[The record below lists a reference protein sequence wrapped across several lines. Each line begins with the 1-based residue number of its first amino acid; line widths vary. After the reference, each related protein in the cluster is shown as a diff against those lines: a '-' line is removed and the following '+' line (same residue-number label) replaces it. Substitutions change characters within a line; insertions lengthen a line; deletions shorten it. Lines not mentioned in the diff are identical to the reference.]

1 MVDFLSTIWF
11 NMTNT
16 PNNFSMIRI
25 GKITAFFTLLCMA
38 LVSMAQQPQ
47 MPSIPTDPNVRI
59 GKLDNGLTYYI
70 RHNELPE
77 DRADFYIAQKVGS
90 ILEEENQ
97 RGLAHFL
104 EHMCFNGTTN
114 FPGKGIINWLESIG
128 VKFGENLNAYT
139 SIDETVYNIDNV
151 PVIRDGIVDSCLLI
165 LHDWANDLTLAE
177 KEIDNERG
185 VIHEEWRTG
194 QGAMMRMYEQALPK
208 AFEGSKYC
216 HRLPIGTIEVID
228 NFPYQAL
235 RDYYEKW
242 YRPDQQGIVVVGDI
256 DVDKVEAKI
265 KEIFSPIKMPANAAE
280 RVYEQVPDNKE
291 PIITIAKDKE
301 QPTTMIYIWHKH
313 PATPNEAKGNM
324 GYLVQN
330 YMFSMIES
338 MLNARLEELRQSA
351 NPPFI
356 AAAAEES
363 DFLLA
368 KTTKAFAGLAISKE
382 DGIPTAISTLVREIE
397 RARKFG
403 FTSSEYARAKADYL
417 RALES
422 AYNER
427 DKMKNDEYVQEYVN
441 HFLNNEPIPGIEAEY
456 AIMNQLVPNIPI
468 EAINSILPQL
478 LKDEN
483 IVINVFGP
491 DKEAM
496 VYPTEAEI
504 LKILQ
509 DTKAEEITAYEDN
522 VSDEP
527 LMKEVPK
534 AGKIVKTEE
543 GPFGSTALT
552 LSNGVRVVI
561 KNTDFKADEIRMTA
575 FSPGGNSVFG
585 TNEPLQVKMLNSVA
599 GLGGLGNFSN
609 VDLEKVLAGKK
620 VSISASIN
628 GLTERVSGSCS
639 PKDLET
645 LMQLV
650 YLTFT
655 APRMDDAAFESFKQ
669 RTKASFANQEANP
682 MTALTDTL
690 QKELYGNHPMAGRI
704 KSEMIDQ
711 IDYNRIMEMYKDRFK
726 EAGDFTF
733 LFVGNIKLEEAKPL
747 IETYLG
753 GLPTINRK
761 ENFKDIEMDIRKG
774 THKNVFKK
782 QMETPKATVIS
793 VISGHC
799 DFTPKNNL
807 LMSML
812 SQIMNMVYIETIREK
827 EGASYGVSAMG
838 QMNCYP
844 KPEANFQIY
853 FDTDPAKRE
862 KMEQI
867 VMSELQKVGQ
877 EGPNPEHLAKVK
889 EFMLKKHLEN
899 VKENGYWL
907 NLLNEYYFSN
917 IDMNT
922 NYEKLVNE
930 MTAEDVKNF
939 TKALL
944 DQGNIIEVTMTAKEA
959 K

>member
-1 MVDFLSTIWF
+1 
-11 NMTNT
+11 MT
-16 PNNFSMIRI
+16 
-25 GKITAFFTLLCMA
+25 GKLKRLFTTLLVLGSVVIA
-38 LVSMAQQPQ
+38 SAQQQPQ
-47 MPSIPTDPNVRI
+47 MPPIPTDPNVRI
-59 GKLDNGLTYYI
+59 GKLENGLTYYI

-114 FPGKGIINWLESIG
+114 FPGKGIINWLETIG
-128 VKFGENLNAYT
+128 VRFGENLNAYT
-139 SIDETVYNIDNV
+139 SIDETVYNINNV

-177 KEIDNERG
+177 AEIDNERG

-208 AFEGSKYC
+208 AFEGSKYG

-242 YRPDQQGIVVVGDI
+242 YRPDQQGIIVVGDI

-265 KEIFSPIKMPANAAE
+265 KELFSPIEMPANAAE

-291 PIITIAKDKE
+291 PIVTIAKDKE
-301 QPTTMIYIWHKH
+301 QPVTMIYLWHKH

-330 YMFSMIES
+330 YLFTMIES

-351 NPPFI
+351 EPPFI
-356 AAAAEES
+356 DAGS
-363 DFLLA
+363 GNNDFLLA
-368 KTTKAFAGLAISKE
+368 KTVEAFVGIAISKD
-382 DGIPTAISTLVREIE
+382 DGIPTALAAIAREIE

-403 FTSSEYARAKADYL
+403 FTASEYARAKADYL
-417 RALES
+417 RMLES

-427 DKMKNDEYVQEYVN
+427 DKMKNNQYVQEYVR
-441 HFLNNEPIPGIEAEY
+441 HFIDNEPIPGIEMEY
-456 AIMNQLVPNIPI
+456 TVMNQLAPNISI
-468 EAINSILPQL
+468 KAINSILPQL
-478 LKDEN
+478 IKDEN
-483 IVINVFGP
+483 IVINIFGP
-491 DKEAM
+491 DKEGM

-504 LKILQ
+504 LDILNK
-509 DTKAEEITAYEDN
+509 TKAEEITAYVDK

-527 LMKEVPK
+527 LMKETPK

-543 GPFGSTALT
+543 GPYGSTALT
-552 LSNGVRVVI
+552 LSNGVRVVL
-561 KNTDFKADEIRMTA
+561 KSTDFKADEIRMRA
-575 FSPGGNSVFG
+575 FSPGGTSVFG
-585 TNEPLQVKMLNSVA
+585 TKEAIQLKMLNSVA

-620 VSISASIN
+620 ATIGATIS
-628 GLTERVSGSCS
+628 GLSEGLNGSCS

-645 LMQLV
+645 LLQLV
-650 YLTFT
+650 YLSFT
-655 APRMDDAAFESFKQ
+655 APRMDDAAFQSFKQ
-669 RTKASFANQEANP
+669 RTKASLENQEADP

-690 QKELYGNHPMAGRI
+690 QKEMYGNHPLAGRV
-704 KSEMIDQ
+704 KAEMIDQ

-733 LFVGNIKLEEAKPL
+733 LFVGNINLEEAKPL

-761 ENFKDIEMDIRKG
+761 ENYQDVKMDIRKG
-774 THKNVFKK
+774 AHKNLFEK
-782 QMETPKATVIS
+782 QMETPKATVLNI
-793 VISGHC
+793 ISGNC
-799 DFTPKNNL
+799 EYNLKNDL
-807 LMSML
+807 LMTML
-812 SQIMNMVYIETIREK
+812 SQTMSMVYLETVREK
-827 EGASYGVSAMG
+827 EGASYGVSAFG
-838 QMNCYP
+838 QLSRGI
-844 KPEANFQIY
+844 KDEALFQIY

-867 VMSELQKVGQ
+867 VMSELQKVAQ
-877 EGPNPEHLAKVK
+877 EGPRPEHLAKVK
-889 EFMLKKHLEN
+889 EFLLKKHIEDA
-899 VKENGYWL
+899 KENSYWL
-907 NLLNEYYFSN
+907 GQLNNYYWYKT
-917 IDMNT
+917 DMNT
-922 NYEKLVNE
+922 DYEKLVNNL
-930 MTAEDVKNF
+930 TAEDVKNF

-944 DQGNIIEVTMTAKEA
+944 DQGNIIEITMTAKEA

>member
-1 MVDFLSTIWF
+1 MKSFIKRIFSALFILSC
-11 NMTNT
+11 
-16 PNNFSMIRI
+16 
-25 GKITAFFTLLCMA
+25 AVMA
-38 LVSMAQQPQ
+38 WAQQPQ
-47 MPSIPTDPNVRI
+47 MPPIPTDPNVRI
-59 GKLDNGLTYYI
+59 GKLENGLTYYI

-77 DRADFYIAQKVGS
+77 NRADFYIAQKVGS

-114 FPGKGIINWLESIG
+114 FPGKGIIDWLETIG

-139 SIDETVYNIDNV
+139 SVEETVYNIDNV

-177 KEIDNERG
+177 AEIDNERG
-185 VIHEEWRTG
+185 VIHEEWRTR
-194 QGAMMRMYEQALPK
+194 QGAMMRMYEQSLPK
-208 AFEGSKYC
+208 AMEGSKYG

-235 RDYYEKW
+235 RDYYEAW
-242 YRPDQQGIVVVGDI
+242 YRPDQQGIIVVGDV

-265 KEIFSPIKMPANAAE
+265 KELFSPIQMPANAPE
-280 RVYEQVPDNKE
+280 RKYEPVPDNKE

-301 QPTTMIYIWHKH
+301 QPSTMIYIWHKH
-313 PATPNEAKGNM
+313 PATPNEAKGNI

-330 YMFSMIES
+330 YLFSMIES

-356 AAAAEES
+356 AAAAEEA

-403 FTSSEYARAKADYL
+403 FTASEYSRAKADYL
-417 RALES
+417 RNLES

-427 DKMKNDEYVQEYVN
+427 ENKENEEYVQEYVDN
-441 HFLNNEPIPGIEAEY
+441 FLYNEPIPGIETEY
-456 AIMNQLVPNIPI
+456 AIMNQLAPSIPV

-478 LKDEN
+478 ITDEN
-483 IVINVFGP
+483 IVVNIFGP
-491 DKEAM
+491 DKEGM

-509 DTKAEEITAYEDN
+509 DTKAEEITAYVDK

-527 LMKEVPK
+527 LLKEAPK

-552 LSNGVRVVI
+552 LSNGVRVVV

-575 FSPGGNSVFG
+575 FSPGGTSMFD
-585 TNEPLQVKMLNSVA
+585 TKEAIQLRMLNSVA

-620 VSISASIN
+620 ASISTSVTI
-628 GLTERVSGSCS
+628 LTEKVNGYCS

-650 YLTFT
+650 YLSFT
-655 APRMDDAAFESFKQ
+655 APRMDDAAFESFKT
-669 RTKASFANQEANP
+669 RTKASMLNAETNP
-682 MTALTDTL
+682 MTAFSDTL
-690 QKELYGNHPMAGRI
+690 NLALYGNHPMANRI
-704 KSEMIDQ
+704 KADMIDQ

-733 LFVGNIKLEEAKPL
+733 LFVGNINLEEAKPL

-761 ENFKDIEMDIRKG
+761 ENFKDINLEIRKG
-774 THKNVFKK
+774 NYKKVFEK
-782 QMETPKATVIS
+782 QLETPKATVIS
-793 VISGHC
+793 VISGNC
-799 DFTPKNNL
+799 EYNLKNIL
-807 LMSML
+807 LMSIL
-812 SQIMNMVYIETIREK
+812 SQTMDMVYTETIREK
-827 EGASYGVSAMG
+827 EGATYGVSTAG
-838 QMNCYP
+838 QVSRYP
-844 KPEANFQIY
+844 KDEAVFQIN

-862 KMEQI
+862 KMEQL
-867 VMSELQKVGQ
+867 VMAELQKVAQ
-877 EGPNPEHLAKVK
+877 EGPRPEHLTKVK
-889 EFMLKKHLEN
+889 EFLLKKHLEN
-899 VKENGYWL
+899 MKENGYWL
-907 NLLNEYYFSN
+907 NQLNQYYWYN
-917 IDMNT
+917 IDMDS
-922 NYEKLVNE
+922 NYEKVVNE
-930 MTAEDVKNF
+930 ITVEDVKNF

-944 DQGNIIEVTMTAKEA
+944 DQGNIIEVTMTAEGTK
-959 K
+959 

>member
-1 MVDFLSTIWF
+1 MKSIK
-11 NMTNT
+11 
-16 PNNFSMIRI
+16 
-25 GKITAFFTLLCMA
+25 KIVASFALLCIA

-47 MPSIPTDPNVRI
+47 MPPIPTDPNVRI
-59 GKLDNGLTYYI
+59 GKLENGLTYYI

-77 DRADFYIAQKVGS
+77 NRADFYIAQKVGS
-90 ILEEENQ
+90 ILEEDNQ

-114 FPGKGIINWLESIG
+114 FPGKAMINWLETIG
-128 VKFGENLNAYT
+128 VRFGENLNAYT

-177 KEIDNERG
+177 AEIDNERG

-208 AFEGSKYC
+208 AFEGSKYG

-228 NFPYQAL
+228 NFPYKAL
-235 RDYYEKW
+235 RDYYEAW
-242 YRPDQQGIVVVGDI
+242 YRPDQQGIVVVGDV

-265 KEIFSPIKMPANAAE
+265 KEIFSPIKMLANAPE
-280 RVYEQVPDNKE
+280 RKYESVPDNKE
-291 PIITIAKDKE
+291 PIVTIAKDKE
-301 QPTTMIYIWHKH
+301 QPSTMIYIWHKH
-313 PATPNEAKGNM
+313 PATPNEAKGNI

-330 YMFSMIES
+330 YMFYMIGS
-338 MLNARLEELRQSA
+338 MLNARLEELRQNA
-351 NPPFI
+351 EPPFI
-356 AAAAEES
+356 DAGS
-363 DFLLA
+363 GTSNFLLA
-368 KTTKAFAGLAISKE
+368 KTTKAFAGIAYSKE
-382 DGIPTAISTLVREIE
+382 DGIPTALASLVREIE

-427 DKMKNDEYVQEYVN
+427 DKMKNNEYVQEYVR
-441 HFLNNEPIPGIEAEY
+441 HFIDNEPIPGIENEY
-456 AIMNQLVPNIPI
+456 AIMNQLAPNIPV
-468 EAINSILPQL
+468 EAINQILPQL
-478 LKDEN
+478 ISDEN
-483 IVINVFGP
+483 IVINIFGP
-491 DKEAM
+491 DKESM
-496 VYPTEAEI
+496 IYPTEAEI
-504 LKILQ
+504 LKILK
-509 DTKAEEITAYEDN
+509 DTKAEEINAYVDK

-527 LMKEVPK
+527 LMKETPK

-552 LSNGVRVVI
+552 LSNGVRVVV
-561 KNTDFKADEIRMTA
+561 KNTNFKVDEIRMAA
-575 FSPGGNSVFG
+575 FSPGGTSLFG
-585 TNEPLQVKMLNSVA
+585 TNEVLQVQMLNSVA

-620 VSISASIN
+620 VGISASVN
-628 GLTERVSGSCS
+628 GLTERLNGHCS

-650 YLTFT
+650 YLSFT
-655 APRMDDAAFESFKQ
+655 APRMDETAFESFKQ
-669 RTKASFANQEANP
+669 RMKASLVNQEANP
-682 MTALTDTL
+682 MTAFSDTL
-690 QKELYGNHPMAGRI
+690 QKEMYGNHPMAVRV

-733 LFVGNIKLEEAKPL
+733 LFVGNINLEEAKPL

-761 ENFKDIEMDIRKG
+761 ENFKDIEMNIQKG
-774 THKNVFKK
+774 VHKNVFEK
-782 QMETPKATVIS
+782 QLEVPKATVIS
-793 VISGHC
+793 IISGEC
-799 DFTPKNNL
+799 ELSPKNSL
-807 LMSML
+807 LMTML
-812 SQIMNMVYIETIREK
+812 SQTMDMVYIETIREK
-827 EGASYGVSAMG
+827 EGASYGVSTAG
-838 QMNCYP
+838 QMNMYP
-844 KPEANFQIY
+844 KSEAIFQIY

-867 VMSELQKVGQ
+867 VMSELQKVAQ
-877 EGPNPEHLAKVK
+877 EGPSPEHLAKVK
-889 EFMLKKHLEN
+889 EFLLKKHLEN

-907 NLLNEYYFSN
+907 NQLNEYYFCN
-917 IDMNT
+917 IDFNT

-930 MTAEDVKNF
+930 ITVEDVKNF

>member
-1 MVDFLSTIWF
+1 MKS
-11 NMTNT
+11 
-16 PNNFSMIRI
+16 
-25 GKITAFFTLLCMA
+25 ITKRLFTA
-38 LVSMAQQPQ
+38 LIVVGSAVVALAQQPQ
-47 MPSIPTDPNVRI
+47 MPPIPTDPNVRI
-59 GKLDNGLTYYI
+59 GKLENGLTYYI

-114 FPGKGIINWLESIG
+114 FPGKGIINWLETIG
-128 VKFGENLNAYT
+128 VKFGQNLNAYT
-139 SIDETVYNIDNV
+139 SIDETVYNINNV

-165 LHDWANDLTLAE
+165 LHDWANDLTLDP

-208 AFEGSKYC
+208 AFEGSKYG

-235 RDYYEKW
+235 RDYYEAW

-265 KEIFSPIKMPANAAE
+265 KEIFSPIEMPANAPE
-280 RVYEQVPDNKE
+280 RKYEPVPDNKE

-301 QPTTMIYIWHKH
+301 QPSTMIYIWHKH

-330 YMFSMIES
+330 YMFSMIEK
-338 MLNARLEELRQSA
+338 MLNARLEELRQNA
-351 NPPFI
+351 NPPYI
-356 AAAAEES
+356 MAVTEDA

-368 KTTKAFAGLAISKE
+368 KTVQAFAGIAISKE
-382 DGIPTAISTLVREIE
+382 DGIPTAISALVREIE

-403 FTSSEYARAKADYL
+403 FTASEYARAKADYL

-427 DKMKNDEYVQEYVN
+427 EKMKNNQYVQEYVR
-441 HFLNNEPIPGIEAEY
+441 HFIDNEPIPGIETEY
-456 AIMNQLVPNIPI
+456 ALMNQLAPNIPV

-478 LKDEN
+478 ITDQN
-483 IVINVFGP
+483 IVINIFGP
-491 DKEAM
+491 DKEGM
-496 VYPTEAEI
+496 VYPTEEEI
-504 LKILQ
+504 LKVLK
-509 DTKAEEITAYEDN
+509 DTKAEEITAYVDK

-527 LMKEVPK
+527 LMKEAPK

-552 LSNGVRVVI
+552 LSNGVRVVV
-561 KNTDFKADEIRMTA
+561 KNTDFKADEIRMRA
-575 FSPGGNSVFG
+575 FSPGGTSVFG
-585 TNEPLQVKMLNSVA
+585 TKEALQLKMLNSVA

-620 VSISASIN
+620 ASVSASVSSLSE
-628 GLTERVSGSCS
+628 GLNGSCS

-650 YLTFT
+650 YLSFT

-669 RTKASFANQEANP
+669 RTKASLANQEANP
-682 MTALTDTL
+682 MTALNDTL
-690 QKELYGNHPMAGRI
+690 TKEMYDNHPMAGRI
-704 KSEMIDQ
+704 KSEMIDR
-711 IDYNRIMEMYKDRFK
+711 IDYNRIMEMYKNRFQ

-733 LFVGNIKLEEAKPL
+733 LFVGNINLEEAKPL

-761 ENFKDIEMDIRKG
+761 ENFEDIGMDIQEGAR
-774 THKNVFKK
+774 KNVFEKK
-782 QMETPKATVIS
+782 METPKATVLNI
-793 VISGHC
+793 ISGDC
-799 DFTPKNNL
+799 EYNLKNDL
-807 LMSML
+807 LMTML
-812 SQIMNMVYIETIREK
+812 SQTMSMVYLETVREK
-827 EGASYGVSAMG
+827 EGASYGVSAFG
-838 QMNCYP
+838 QLSRYP
-844 KPEANFQIY
+844 EDEAIFQIY

-867 VMSELQKVGQ
+867 VMTELQKVAQ
-877 EGPNPEHLAKVK
+877 DGPRPEHLAKVK
-889 EFMLKKHLEN
+889 EYLLKKHTEN
-899 VKENGYWL
+899 AKENGYWL
-907 NLLNEYYFSN
+907 GQLFESYWYNT
-917 IDMNT
+917 DMNT
-922 NYEKLVNE
+922 DYEKLVNE
-930 MTAEDVKNF
+930 LTVEDVKNF

-944 DQGNIIEVTMTAKEA
+944 DQGNIIEVTMTAEGTK
-959 K
+959 

>member
-1 MVDFLSTIWF
+1 MKSFAKIL
-11 NMTNT
+11 
-16 PNNFSMIRI
+16 FSALILI
-25 GKITAFFTLLCMA
+25 SCAVMA
-38 LVSMAQQPQ
+38 SAQQQ
-47 MPSIPTDPNVRI
+47 MPPIPIDPNVRI

-77 DRADFYIAQKVGS
+77 KRADFYIAQKVGS
-90 ILEEENQ
+90 ILEEDNQ

-114 FPGKGIINWLESIG
+114 FPGKGIINWLETIG
-128 VKFGENLNAYT
+128 VRFGENLNAYT
-139 SIDETVYNIDNV
+139 SIEETVYNIDNV

-177 KEIDNERG
+177 AEIDNERG

-208 AFEGSKYC
+208 TMEGSKYG

-235 RDYYEKW
+235 RDYYEAW
-242 YRPDQQGIVVVGDI
+242 YRPDQQGIIVVGDI

-265 KEIFSPIKMPANAAE
+265 KELFSPIQMPANAPE
-280 RVYEQVPDNKE
+280 RKYEPVPDNKE
-291 PIITIAKDKE
+291 PIVTIAKDKE
-301 QPTTMIYIWHKH
+301 QPSTMIYLWHKH
-313 PATPNEAKGNM
+313 PATPNEAKGNI

-330 YMFSMIES
+330 YLFSMISS
-338 MLNARLEELRQSA
+338 MMHARLEELRQGA

-356 AAAAEES
+356 YAASGDS
-363 DFLLA
+363 DFLMA
-368 KTTKAFAGLAISKE
+368 KTTEAFVGMAMSKD
-382 DGIPTAISTLVREIE
+382 DGIPTALSALVREIE

-403 FTSSEYARAKADYL
+403 FTASEYARAKADYL
-417 RALES
+417 RELES

-427 DKMKNDEYVQEYVN
+427 DKMKNDEYVEEYVR
-441 HFLNNEPIPGIEAEY
+441 HFIDNEPIPGIETEY
-456 AIMNQLVPNIPI
+456 AIMNQLVPNIPV

-478 LKDEN
+478 IKDEN
-483 IVINVFGP
+483 IVINIFGP
-491 DKEAM
+491 DKEGM

-504 LKILQ
+504 LDVLKK
-509 DTKAEEITAYEDN
+509 TKAEEITAYEDK

-527 LMKEVPK
+527 LLKETPK

-552 LSNGVRVVI
+552 LSNGVRVVV
-561 KNTDFKADEIRMTA
+561 KNTDFKADDIRMRA
-575 FSPGGNSVFG
+575 YSPGGTSIFG
-585 TNEPLQVKMLNSVA
+585 TNEFIQIKMLNSVA
-599 GLGGLGNFSN
+599 SLGGLGNFSN

-620 VSISASIN
+620 ASVNAIV
-628 GLTERVSGSCS
+628 GSQTEILSGYCS

-650 YLTFT
+650 YLSFT

-669 RTKASFANQEANP
+669 RTKASLANQEANP

-690 QKELYGNHPMAGRI
+690 QKEMYGNHPMAKRF
-704 KSEMIDQ
+704 KAEMVDQ

-733 LFVGNIKLEEAKPL
+733 LFVGNINMEEAKPL

-761 ENFKDIEMDIRKG
+761 ENFKDIQMDIRKG
-774 THKNVFKK
+774 THKNVFEK
-782 QMETPKATVIS
+782 QMETPKAS
-793 VISGHC
+793 VISIISGNC
-799 DFTPKNNL
+799 EYNLKNDL
-807 LMSML
+807 LMTML
-812 SQIMNMVYIETIREK
+812 SQTMDMVYIETIREK
-827 EGASYGVSAMG
+827 EGATYGVSTTGMISR
-838 QMNCYP
+838 YP
-844 KPEANFQIY
+844 KDEAVFQIY

-862 KMEQI
+862 KMEQL
-867 VMSELQKVGQ
+867 VMAELQKVAQ
-877 EGPNPEHLAKVK
+877 EGPRPEHLAKVK
-889 EFMLKKHLEN
+889 EFLLKKHLEN

-907 NLLNEYYFSN
+907 NKLNEYYWYNTDMDSN
-917 IDMNT
+917 YD
-922 NYEKLVNE
+922 KLLNE
-930 MTAEDVKNF
+930 ITVEDVKNF

>member
-1 MVDFLSTIWF
+1 M
-11 NMTNT
+11 
-16 PNNFSMIRI
+16 I
-25 GKITAFFTLLCMA
+25 GKLKKMFTLL
-38 LVSMAQQPQ
+38 LVMGSAVIASAQQQPQ
-47 MPSIPTDPNVRI
+47 MPPIPTDPNVRI
-59 GKLDNGLTYYI
+59 GKLENGLTYYI

-114 FPGKGIINWLESIG
+114 FPGKGIINWLETIG
-128 VKFGENLNAYT
+128 VRFGENLNAYT
-139 SIDETVYNIDNV
+139 SIDETVYNINNV

-165 LHDWANDLTLAE
+165 LHDWANDLTLDP

-208 AFEGSKYC
+208 AFEGSKYG

-235 RDYYEKW
+235 RDYYETW
-242 YRPDQQGIVVVGDI
+242 YRPDQQGVIVVGDI

-265 KEIFSPIKMPANAAE
+265 KEIFSPIKMPANAPE
-280 RVYEQVPDNKE
+280 RKYEQVPDNKE

-301 QPTTMIYIWHKH
+301 QPSTMIYIWHKH
-313 PATPNEAKGNM
+313 PATPNEAKGNI

-330 YMFSMIES
+330 YMFSMISS
-338 MLNARLEELRQSA
+338 MMHARLEELRQSA
-351 NPPFI
+351 NPPYI
-356 AAAAEES
+356 QAASGDS

-368 KTTKAFAGLAISKE
+368 KTTEAFVGMAVSKD
-382 DGIPTAISTLVREIE
+382 DGIPTALSTLVREIE

-403 FTSSEYARAKADYL
+403 FTASEYARAKADYL
-417 RALES
+417 LMLES
-422 AYNER
+422 AYKER
-427 DKMKNDEYVQEYVN
+427 DKMKNNQYVQEYVR
-441 HFLNNEPIPGIEAEY
+441 HFIDNEPIPGIEMEY
-456 AIMNQLVPNIPI
+456 TIMNQLAPNIPV

-478 LKDEN
+478 IKDEN
-483 IVINVFGP
+483 IVINIFGP
-491 DKEAM
+491 DKEGM

-504 LKILQ
+504 LDILNK
-509 DTKAEEITAYEDN
+509 TKAEEITAYVDK

-527 LMKEVPK
+527 LMKEAPK

-552 LSNGVRVVI
+552 LSNGVRVVV
-561 KNTDFKADEIRMTA
+561 KNTDFKADEIRMRA
-575 FSPGGNSVFG
+575 FSPGGTSVFG
-585 TNEPLQVKMLNSVA
+585 TKEALQIKMLNSVA

-620 VSISASIN
+620 ASVNASVSDLSE
-628 GLTERVSGSCS
+628 GLNGSCS

-645 LMQLV
+645 MLQLV
-650 YLTFT
+650 YLSFT
-655 APRMDDAAFESFKQ
+655 APRMDNDAFESFKQ
-669 RTKASFANQEANP
+669 RTKAALANQEADP
-682 MTALTDTL
+682 SMALTDTL
-690 QKELYGNHPMAGRI
+690 QREMYGNHPMAGRV
-704 KSEMIDQ
+704 KADMIDQ
-711 IDYNRIMEMYKDRFK
+711 TDYNRIMEMYKDRFK

-733 LFVGNIKLEEAKPL
+733 LFVGNINLEEAKPL

-761 ENFKDIEMDIRKG
+761 ENYQDIKLDIQKG
-774 THKNVFKK
+774 TRKNLFEK

-793 VISGHC
+793 IISGDC
-799 DFTPKNNL
+799 EYNLKNNL
-807 LMSML
+807 LMTML
-812 SQIMNMVYIETIREK
+812 SQTMSMVYLETVREK
-827 EGASYGVSAMG
+827 EGASYGVSAYG
-838 QMNCYP
+838 QLSRGT
-844 KPEANFQIY
+844 KDEAFFQIY

-867 VMSELQKVGQ
+867 VMTELQKVAN
-877 EGPNPEHLAKVK
+877 EGPRPEHLAKVK
-889 EFMLKKHLEN
+889 EFLLKKHIEN
-899 VKENGYWL
+899 TKENGYWL
-907 NLLNEYYFSN
+907 GQLNNYYWYN
-917 IDMNT
+917 TDMNT
-922 NYEKLVNE
+922 DYEKLVNE
-930 MTAEDVKNF
+930 LTVEDVKKF

-944 DQGNIIEVTMTAKEA
+944 NQGNIIEVTMTAKEA

>member
-1 MVDFLSTIWF
+1 
-11 NMTNT
+11 MTGMLKRL
-16 PNNFSMIRI
+16 F
-25 GKITAFFTLLCMA
+25 TALLLLGSAVMA
-38 LVSMAQQPQ
+38 SAQQQPQ
-47 MPSIPTDPNVRI
+47 MPPIPTDPNVRI
-59 GKLDNGLTYYI
+59 GKLENGLTYYI

-77 DRADFYIAQKVGS
+77 NRADFYIAQKVGS

-114 FPGKGIINWLESIG
+114 FPGKGIINWLETIG
-128 VKFGENLNAYT
+128 VRFGENLNAYT
-139 SIDETVYNIDNV
+139 SIDETVYNINNV
-151 PVIRDGIVDSCLLI
+151 PVMRDGIVDSCLLI
-165 LHDWANDLTLAE
+165 LHDWANDLTLDP

-208 AFEGSKYC
+208 AFEGSKYG

-256 DVDKVEAKI
+256 DVNKVEAKI
-265 KEIFSPIKMPANAAE
+265 KEIFSPIEMPANPAE
-280 RVYEQVPDNKE
+280 RVYEAVPDNKE

-301 QPTTMIYIWHKH
+301 QPSTMIYIWHKH

-330 YMFSMIES
+330 YLFTMIES

-351 NPPFI
+351 EPPFI
-356 AAAAEES
+356 DAGS
-363 DFLLA
+363 GNNDFLLA
-368 KTTKAFAGLAISKE
+368 KTVEAFVGIAISKD
-382 DGIPTAISTLVREIE
+382 DGIPTALAAIVREIE

-403 FTSSEYARAKADYL
+403 FTASEYARAKADYL
-417 RALES
+417 RMLES

-427 DKMKNDEYVQEYVN
+427 DKMKNNQYVQEYVR
-441 HFLNNEPIPGIEAEY
+441 HFIDNEPIPGIEMEY
-456 AIMNQLVPNIPI
+456 TIMNQLAPNIPV

-478 LKDEN
+478 ITDEN
-483 IVINVFGP
+483 IVINIFGP
-491 DKEAM
+491 DKEGM

-504 LKILQ
+504 LDILNK
-509 DTKAEEITAYEDN
+509 TKAEEITAYVDK

-527 LMKEVPK
+527 LMKEAPK

-552 LSNGVRVVI
+552 LSNGVRVVL
-561 KNTDFKADEIRMTA
+561 KTTDFKADEIRMRA
-575 FSPGGNSVFG
+575 FSPGGTSVFG
-585 TNEPLQVKMLNSVA
+585 TKEALQLKMLNSVA

-620 VSISASIN
+620 ATIGATVS
-628 GLTERVSGSCS
+628 GLSEGLNGSCS

-645 LMQLV
+645 LLQLV
-650 YLTFT
+650 YLSFT
-655 APRMDDAAFESFKQ
+655 APRMDDAAFQSFKQ
-669 RTKASFANQEANP
+669 RTKASLENQEANP

-690 QKELYGNHPMAGRI
+690 QMEMYGDHPMAGRI
-704 KSEMIDQ
+704 KAEMIDQ

-733 LFVGNIKLEEAKPL
+733 LFVGNINLEEAKPL

-761 ENFKDIEMDIRKG
+761 ENYQDIKMDIRKG
-774 THKNVFKK
+774 AHKNLFAK
-782 QMETPKATVIS
+782 QMETPKATVLNI
-793 VISGHC
+793 ISGYC
-799 DFTPKNNL
+799 EYNLKNDL
-807 LMSML
+807 LMTML
-812 SQIMNMVYIETIREK
+812 SQTMTMVYLETVREK
-827 EGASYGVSAMG
+827 EGASYGVSVYG
-838 QMNCYP
+838 QLSRGV
-844 KPEANFQIY
+844 KDEAIFQIY

-862 KMEQI
+862 KMEEI
-867 VMSELQKVGQ
+867 VMSELQKVAQ
-877 EGPNPEHLAKVK
+877 EGPRPEHLAKVK
-889 EFMLKKHLEN
+889 EFLLKKHIEN
-899 VKENGYWL
+899 AKENGYWL
-907 NLLNEYYFSN
+907 GQLNSYYWHN
-917 IDMNT
+917 TDMNT
-922 NYEKLVNE
+922 DYEKLVNE
-930 MTAEDVKNF
+930 LGVEDVKNF

-944 DQGNIIEVTMTAKEA
+944 DQGNIIEITMTAK
-959 K
+959 

>member
-1 MVDFLSTIWF
+1 MRKL
-11 NMTNT
+11 
-16 PNNFSMIRI
+16 RI
-25 GKITAFFTLLCMA
+25 IAASFALLCTA

-47 MPSIPTDPNVRI
+47 MPPIPTDPNVRI
-59 GKLDNGLTYYI
+59 GKLENGLTYYI

-77 DRADFYIAQKVGS
+77 NRADFYIAQKVGS

-128 VKFGENLNAYT
+128 VKFGQNLNAYT
-139 SIDETVYNIDNV
+139 SIDETVYNINNV

-177 KEIDNERG
+177 AEIDNERG

-194 QGAMMRMYEQALPK
+194 QGAMMRMYEQALPI
-208 AFEGSKYC
+208 AFKGSKYG

-235 RDYYEKW
+235 RDYYEAW

-265 KEIFSPIKMPANAAE
+265 KEMFSPIEMPANAPE
-280 RVYEQVPDNKE
+280 RKYEVVPDNKE

-301 QPTTMIYIWHKH
+301 QPATMIYLWHKH
-313 PATPNEAKGNM
+313 PATPNEAKGNI
-324 GYLVQN
+324 GYMVQG
-330 YMFSMIES
+330 YMFHMISSM
-338 MLNARLEELRQSA
+338 MHARLEELRQGA

-356 AAAAEES
+356 QAAS
-363 DFLLA
+363 GNNNFLLA
-368 KTTKAFAGLAISKE
+368 KTTEAFVGMAMSKD
-382 DGIPTAISTLVREIE
+382 DGIPTALSALVREIE

-403 FTSSEYARAKADYL
+403 FTASEYSRAKADYL
-417 RALES
+417 RSLES

-427 DKMKNDEYVQEYVN
+427 DKMKNNQYVQEYVR
-441 HFLNNEPIPGIEAEY
+441 HFIDNEPIPGIETEY
-456 AIMNQLVPNIPI
+456 ALMNQLAPNIPV

-478 LKDEN
+478 IKDEN
-483 IVINVFGP
+483 IVVNIFGP
-491 DKEAM
+491 DKEGM

-504 LKILQ
+504 LDILKK
-509 DTKAEEITAYEDN
+509 TKAEEITAYVDK

-527 LMKEVPK
+527 LMKETPK
-534 AGKIVKTEE
+534 AGKIVKTEA

-575 FSPGGNSVFG
+575 FSPGGTSMFD
-585 TNEPLQVKMLNSVA
+585 TKEAIQLRMLNSVA

-620 VSISASIN
+620 VGISTSVS
-628 GLTERVSGSCS
+628 GLTERVNGNCS
-639 PKDLET
+639 PKDFET

-650 YLTFT
+650 YLSFT
-655 APRMDDAAFESFKQ
+655 APRMDNDAFESFKQ
-669 RTKASFANQEANP
+669 RTKASLANQEADP
-682 MTALTDTL
+682 STALSDTL
-690 QKELYGNHPMAGRI
+690 NHEMYGNHPMAMRF
-704 KSEMIDQ
+704 KTEMVDQ
-711 IDYNRIMEMYKDRFK
+711 IDYNRIMEMYMDRFK

-733 LFVGNIKLEEAKPL
+733 LFVGNINLDEVKPF

-761 ENFKDIEMDIRKG
+761 ENFKDIKMDIRKG
-774 THKNVFKK
+774 AHKNVFEKEMK
-782 QMETPKATVIS
+782 TPKATVINI
-793 VISGHC
+793 ISGQC
-799 DFTPKNNL
+799 KFNPKNYL

-812 SQIMNMVYIETIREK
+812 SQTMNMVYLETIREK
-827 EGASYGVSAMG
+827 EGASYGVSAFG

-844 KPEANFQIY
+844 KEEAIFQIY

-867 VMSELQKVGQ
+867 VMAEIQKVAK
-877 EGPNPEHLAKVK
+877 EGPKPEHLAKVK
-889 EFMLKKHLEN
+889 EFMLKQYSEQI
-899 VKENGYWL
+899 KENGYWL
-907 NLLNEYYFSN
+907 NRLLDYYFN
-917 IDMNT
+917 KVDMNT
-922 NYEKLVNE
+922 GYEKLVNE
-930 MTAEDVKNF
+930 ITVKDVKNF

>member
-1 MVDFLSTIWF
+1 
-11 NMTNT
+11 MT
-16 PNNFSMIRI
+16 
-25 GKITAFFTLLCMA
+25 GKLKRLFTTLLVLGSVVIA
-38 LVSMAQQPQ
+38 SAQQQPQ
-47 MPSIPTDPNVRI
+47 MPPIPTDPNVRI
-59 GKLDNGLTYYI
+59 GKLENGLTYYI

-77 DRADFYIAQKVGS
+77 ERADFYIAQKVGS

-114 FPGKGIINWLESIG
+114 FPGKGIINWLETIG
-128 VKFGENLNAYT
+128 VRFGENLNAYT
-139 SIDETVYNIDNV
+139 SIDETVYNINNV

-177 KEIDNERG
+177 AEIDNERG

-208 AFEGSKYC
+208 AFEGSKYG

-235 RDYYEKW
+235 RDYYETW

-265 KEIFSPIKMPANAAE
+265 KELFSPIQMPANAPE
-280 RVYEQVPDNKE
+280 RKYEQVPDNKE

-301 QPTTMIYIWHKH
+301 QPSTIIYIWHKH
-313 PATPNEAKGNM
+313 PATPNEAKGNI

-330 YMFSMIES
+330 YMFSMISS
-338 MLNARLEELRQSA
+338 MMHARLEELRQSA

-356 AAAAEES
+356 QAASGDS

-368 KTTKAFAGLAISKE
+368 KTTEAFVGMAVSKD
-382 DGIPTAISTLVREIE
+382 DGIPTALSTLVREIE

-403 FTSSEYARAKADYL
+403 FTASEYARAKADYL
-417 RALES
+417 LMLES
-422 AYNER
+422 AYKER
-427 DKMKNDEYVQEYVN
+427 DKMKNNQYVQEYIR
-441 HFLNNEPIPGIEAEY
+441 HFIDNEPIPGIETEY
-456 AIMNQLVPNIPI
+456 ALMNQLAPNIPV

-478 LKDEN
+478 IKDEN
-483 IVINVFGP
+483 IVINIFGP
-491 DKEAM
+491 DKEGM

-504 LKILQ
+504 LDILNK
-509 DTKAEEITAYEDN
+509 TKAEEITAYVDK

-527 LMKEVPK
+527 LMKEAPK

-552 LSNGVRVVI
+552 LSNGVRVVL
-561 KNTDFKADEIRMTA
+561 KTTDFKADEIRMRA
-575 FSPGGNSVFG
+575 FSPGGTSVFG
-585 TNEPLQVKMLNSVA
+585 TKEALQLKMLNSVA

-620 VSISASIN
+620 ATIGATVS
-628 GLTERVSGSCS
+628 GLSEGLNGSCS

-645 LMQLV
+645 LLQLA
-650 YLTFT
+650 YLSFT
-655 APRMDDAAFESFKQ
+655 APRMDEEAFESFKQ
-669 RTKASFANQEANP
+669 RTKASLANQEANP

-690 QKELYGNHPMAGRI
+690 QMEMYGDHPLAGRV
-704 KSEMIDQ
+704 KAEMIDQ
-711 IDYNRIMEMYKDRFK
+711 LDYNRIMEMYKDRFK

-733 LFVGNIKLEEAKPL
+733 LFVGNINLEEAKPL

-761 ENFKDIEMDIRKG
+761 ENYQDIQLNIRKG
-774 THKNVFKK
+774 THKNLFEK
-782 QMETPKATVIS
+782 QMETPKATVLNI
-793 VISGHC
+793 ISGNC
-799 DFTPKNNL
+799 EYNLKNDL
-807 LMSML
+807 LMTML
-812 SQIMNMVYIETIREK
+812 SQTMSMVYLETVREK
-827 EGASYGVSAMG
+827 EGASYGVSAFG
-838 QMNCYP
+838 QLSRGI
-844 KPEANFQIY
+844 KDEALFQIY

-867 VMSELQKVGQ
+867 VMSELQKVAQ
-877 EGPNPEHLAKVK
+877 EGPRPEHLAKVK
-889 EFMLKKHLEN
+889 EFLLKKHIEDA
-899 VKENGYWL
+899 KENSYWL
-907 NLLNEYYFSN
+907 GQLNNYYWYKT
-917 IDMNT
+917 DMNT
-922 NYEKLVNE
+922 DYEKLVNNL
-930 MTAEDVKNF
+930 TAEDVKNF

-944 DQGNIIEVTMTAKEA
+944 DQGNIIEITMTAKEA

>member
-1 MVDFLSTIWF
+1 
-11 NMTNT
+11 MTGI
-16 PNNFSMIRI
+16 FKRLF
-25 GKITAFFTLLCMA
+25 TALLILGSAVMA
-38 LVSMAQQPQ
+38 SAQQQPQ
-47 MPSIPTDPNVRI
+47 MPPIPTDPNVRI
-59 GKLDNGLTYYI
+59 GKLENGLTYYI

-114 FPGKGIINWLESIG
+114 FPGKGIINWLETIG
-128 VKFGENLNAYT
+128 VRFGENLNAYT
-139 SIDETVYNIDNV
+139 SIDETVYNINNV

-165 LHDWANDLTLAE
+165 LHDWANDLTLDP

-208 AFEGSKYC
+208 AFEGSKYG

-235 RDYYEKW
+235 RDYYEAW

-265 KEIFSPIKMPANAAE
+265 KEIFSPIEMPANAPE

-301 QPTTMIYIWHKH
+301 QPSTMIYIWHKH
-313 PATPNEAKGNM
+313 PATPNEAKGQM

-330 YMFSMIES
+330 YLFSMIES
-338 MLNARLEELRQSA
+338 MLNARLEELRQGA

-356 AAAAEES
+356 QAASGDS

-368 KTTKAFAGLAISKE
+368 KTTEAFVGMAISKD
-382 DGIPTAISTLVREIE
+382 DGIPTALAALVREIE
-397 RARKFG
+397 RARKHG
-403 FTSSEYARAKADYL
+403 FTASEYARAKAEYL
-417 RALES
+417 RMLES

-427 DKMKNDEYVQEYVN
+427 DKMKNNQYVQEYVR
-441 HFLNNEPIPGIEAEY
+441 HFIDNEPIPGIEMEY
-456 AIMNQLVPNIPI
+456 TIMNQLAPNIPV

-478 LKDEN
+478 IKDEN
-483 IVINVFGP
+483 IVINIFGP
-491 DKEAM
+491 DKEGM

-504 LKILQ
+504 LDILNK
-509 DTKAEEITAYEDN
+509 TKAEEITAYVDK

-527 LMKEVPK
+527 LMKEAPK

-552 LSNGVRVVI
+552 LSNGVRVVV
-561 KNTDFKADEIRMTA
+561 KTTDFKADEIRMRA
-575 FSPGGNSVFG
+575 FSPGGTSVFG
-585 TNEPLQVKMLNSVA
+585 TKEALQLKMLNSVA

-620 VSISASIN
+620 ATIGATVS
-628 GLTERVSGSCS
+628 GLSEGLNGSCS

-650 YLTFT
+650 YLSFT

-669 RTKASFANQEANP
+669 RTKASLANQEANP

-690 QKELYGNHPMAGRI
+690 QKEMYGNHPLAGRI
-704 KSEMIDQ
+704 KAEMIDQ
-711 IDYNRIMEMYKDRFK
+711 LDYNRIMEMYKDRFK

-733 LFVGNIKLEEAKPL
+733 LFVGNINLEEAKPL

-761 ENFKDIEMDIRKG
+761 ENYQDIQMDIQKG
-774 THKNVFKK
+774 AHKNLFAK
-782 QMETPKATVIS
+782 QMETPKATVLNI
-793 VISGHC
+793 ISGDC
-799 DFTPKNNL
+799 EYNLKNEL
-807 LMSML
+807 LMTML
-812 SQIMNMVYIETIREK
+812 SQTMSMVYLETVREK
-827 EGASYGVSAMG
+827 EGASYGVSAYG
-838 QMNCYP
+838 QLSRGI
-844 KPEANFQIY
+844 KDEALFQIY

-867 VMSELQKVGQ
+867 VMTELQKVAQ
-877 EGPNPEHLAKVK
+877 EGPRPEHLAKVK
-889 EFMLKKHLEN
+889 EFLLKKHIEN
-899 VKENGYWL
+899 AKENGYWL
-907 NLLNEYYFSN
+907 GQLNNYYWYN
-917 IDMNT
+917 TDMNT
-922 NYEKLVNE
+922 DYEKLVNE
-930 MTAEDVKNF
+930 LTVEDVKNF

>member
-1 MVDFLSTIWF
+1 
-11 NMTNT
+11 MTN
-16 PNNFSMIRI
+16 FMKRL
-25 GKITAFFTLLCMA
+25 FTTF
-38 LVSMAQQPQ
+38 LVVGSVVLASAQQQPQ
-47 MPSIPTDPNVRI
+47 MPPIPIDPNVRI

-77 DRADFYIAQKVGS
+77 NRADFYIAQKVGS

-114 FPGKGIINWLESIG
+114 FPGKGIINWLETIG
-128 VKFGENLNAYT
+128 VRFGENLNAYT
-139 SIDETVYNIDNV
+139 SIDETVYNINNV
-151 PVIRDGIVDSCLLI
+151 PVTRDGIVDSCLLI
-165 LHDWANDLTLAE
+165 LHDWANDLTLDP

-208 AFEGSKYC
+208 AFEGSKYG

-265 KEIFSPIKMPANAAE
+265 KEIFSPIEMPANAAE

-313 PATPNEAKGNM
+313 PATPNEAKGQLS
-324 GYLVQN
+324 YLVQN
-330 YMFSMIES
+330 YMLSMIES
-338 MLNARLEELRQSA
+338 MLNARLEELRQGA

-356 AAAAEES
+356 NAGS
-363 DFLLA
+363 GNNDFLLA
-368 KTTKAFAGLAISKE
+368 KTVEAFAGIAISKD
-382 DGIPTAISTLVREIE
+382 DGIPTALATLIREIE

-403 FTSSEYARAKADYL
+403 FTASEYARAKADYL
-417 RALES
+417 RGLES

-427 DKMKNDEYVQEYVN
+427 DKMKNNQYVQEYVR
-441 HFLNNEPIPGIEAEY
+441 HFIDNEPIPGIETEY
-456 AIMNQLVPNIPI
+456 ALMNQLAPNIPV

-478 LKDEN
+478 IKDEN
-483 IVINVFGP
+483 IVINIFGP
-491 DKEAM
+491 DKEGM

-504 LKILQ
+504 LDILNK
-509 DTKAEEITAYEDN
+509 TKAEEITAYVDK

-527 LMKEVPK
+527 LMKETPK

-552 LSNGVRVVI
+552 LSNGVRVVV
-561 KNTDFKADEIRMTA
+561 KNTDFKADEIRMRA
-575 FSPGGNSVFG
+575 FSPGGTSVFG
-585 TNEPLQVKMLNSVA
+585 TKEALQIKMLNAVA

-620 VSISASIN
+620 ASIN
-628 GLTERVSGSCS
+628 ASVSDLSEGLNGSCS

-645 LMQLV
+645 MLQLV
-650 YLTFT
+650 YLSFT
-655 APRMDDAAFESFKQ
+655 APRMDNDAFESFKQ
-669 RTKASFANQEANP
+669 RTKAALANQEADP
-682 MTALTDTL
+682 SMALTDTL
-690 QKELYGNHPMAGRI
+690 QREMYGNHPMAGRV
-704 KSEMIDQ
+704 KADMIDQ
-711 IDYNRIMEMYKDRFK
+711 TDYNRIMEMYKDRFK

-733 LFVGNIKLEEAKPL
+733 LFVGNINLEEAKPL

-761 ENFKDIEMDIRKG
+761 ENYQDIKLDIQKG
-774 THKNVFKK
+774 TRKNLFEK

-793 VISGHC
+793 IITGDC
-799 DFTPKNNL
+799 EYNLKNNL
-807 LMSML
+807 LMTML
-812 SQIMNMVYIETIREK
+812 SQTMSMVYLETVREK
-827 EGASYGVSAMG
+827 EGASYGVSAYG
-838 QMNCYP
+838 QLSRGT
-844 KPEANFQIY
+844 KDEAFFQIY

-867 VMSELQKVGQ
+867 VMTELQKVAN
-877 EGPNPEHLAKVK
+877 EGPRHEHLAKVK
-889 EFMLKKHLEN
+889 EFLLKKHIEN

-907 NLLNEYYFSN
+907 GQLNNYYWYN
-917 IDMNT
+917 TDMNT
-922 NYEKLVNE
+922 NYEQLVNE
-930 MTAEDVKNF
+930 LTVEDVKNF

>member
-1 MVDFLSTIWF
+1 MRKL
-11 NMTNT
+11 
-16 PNNFSMIRI
+16 RI
-25 GKITAFFTLLCMA
+25 FVASIALLCTA

-47 MPSIPTDPNVRI
+47 MPPIPTDPNVRI
-59 GKLDNGLTYYI
+59 GKLENGLTYYI

-77 DRADFYIAQKVGS
+77 KRADFYIAQKVGS
-90 ILEEENQ
+90 ILEEDNQ

-114 FPGKGIINWLESIG
+114 FPGKGIINWLETIG
-128 VKFGENLNAYT
+128 VKFGQNLNAYT
-139 SIDETVYNIDNV
+139 SIDETVYNINNV

-177 KEIDNERG
+177 TEIDNERG

-208 AFEGSKYC
+208 AFEGSKYG

-228 NFPYQAL
+228 NFPYKAL
-235 RDYYEKW
+235 RDYYEAW

-265 KEIFSPIKMPANAAE
+265 KELFSPIEMPANAPE
-280 RVYEQVPDNKE
+280 RKYEVVPDNKE

-301 QPTTMIYIWHKH
+301 QPSTMIYIWHKH
-313 PATPNEAKGNM
+313 PATPNEAKGNI
-324 GYLVQN
+324 GYMVQG
-330 YMFSMIES
+330 YMYYMIS
-338 MLNARLEELRQSA
+338 NMMHARLEELRQGA

-356 AAAAEES
+356 HAAAGNN

-368 KTTKAFAGLAISKE
+368 KTTEAFAGMAVSKD
-382 DGIPTAISTLVREIE
+382 DGIPTAISALVREIE

-403 FTSSEYARAKADYL
+403 FTASEYSRAKADYL
-417 RALES
+417 RGLES

-427 DKMKNDEYVQEYVN
+427 DKMKNNEYVQEYVR
-441 HFLNNEPIPGIEAEY
+441 HFIDNEPIPGIETEY
-456 AIMNQLVPNIPI
+456 ALMNQLAPNIPV

-478 LKDEN
+478 IKDEN
-483 IVINVFGP
+483 IVINIFGP
-491 DKEAM
+491 DKEGM

-504 LKILQ
+504 LDILKK
-509 DTKAEEITAYEDN
+509 TKAEEITAYEDK

-527 LMKEVPK
+527 LLKEIPK
-534 AGKIVKTEE
+534 AGKIVKTEA

-575 FSPGGNSVFG
+575 FSPGGTSLFD
-585 TNEPLQVKMLNSVA
+585 TKEAIQLRMLNSVA

-620 VSISASIN
+620 VGISTSVS
-628 GLTERVSGSCS
+628 GLTERVNGSCS
-639 PKDLET
+639 PKDFET

-650 YLTFT
+650 YLSFT
-655 APRMDDAAFESFKQ
+655 APRMDNDAFESFKQ
-669 RTKASFANQEANP
+669 RTKASLANQEANP
-682 MTALTDTL
+682 NTALSDTL
-690 QKELYGNHPMAGRI
+690 NHEMYGDHPLAMRFKA
-704 KSEMIDQ
+704 EMVDQ
-711 IDYNRIMEMYKDRFK
+711 IDYKRIMEMYMDRFK

-733 LFVGNIKLEEAKPL
+733 MFVGNINLDEVKPL

-761 ENFKDIEMDIRKG
+761 ENFKDIKMDIRKG
-774 THKNVFKK
+774 AHKNVFEK
-782 QMETPKATVIS
+782 QMETPKATVINI
-793 VISGHC
+793 ISGNC
-799 DFTPKNNL
+799 KFNPKNYL

-812 SQIMNMVYIETIREK
+812 SQTMNMVYLETIREK
-827 EGASYGVSAMG
+827 EGASYGVSAGG

-844 KPEANFQIY
+844 KEEAVFQIY

-867 VMSELQKVGQ
+867 VMAEMQKVAK
-877 EGPNPEHLAKVK
+877 EGPKPEHLAKVK
-889 EFMLKKHLEN
+889 EFMLKQYTEQI
-899 VKENGYWL
+899 KENGYWL
-907 NLLNEYYFSN
+907 NRLLDYYFN
-917 IDMNT
+917 KVDMNT
-922 NYEKLVNE
+922 GYEKLVNE
-930 MTAEDVKNF
+930 ITVKDVQKF

-944 DQGNIIEVTMTAKEA
+944 KQGNIIEVTMTAKEA

>member
-1 MVDFLSTIWF
+1 M
-11 NMTNT
+11 
-16 PNNFSMIRI
+16 I
-25 GKITAFFTLLCMA
+25 GKLKKMFTLL
-38 LVSMAQQPQ
+38 LVMGSAVIASAQQQPQ
-47 MPSIPTDPNVRI
+47 MPPIPTDPNVRI
-59 GKLDNGLTYYI
+59 GKLENGLTYYI

-77 DRADFYIAQKVGS
+77 NRADFYIAQKVGS

-114 FPGKGIINWLESIG
+114 FPGKGIINWLETIG
-128 VKFGENLNAYT
+128 VRFGENLNAYT
-139 SIDETVYNIDNV
+139 SIDETVYNINNV

-165 LHDWANDLTLAE
+165 LHDWANDLTLDP

-208 AFEGSKYC
+208 AFEGSKYG

-235 RDYYEKW
+235 RDYYETW
-242 YRPDQQGIVVVGDI
+242 YRPDQQGVIVVGDI

-265 KEIFSPIKMPANAAE
+265 KEIFSPIKMPANAPE
-280 RVYEQVPDNKE
+280 RKYEQVPDNKE

-301 QPTTMIYIWHKH
+301 QPSTMIYIWHKH
-313 PATPNEAKGNM
+313 PATPNEAKGNI

-330 YMFSMIES
+330 YMFSMISS
-338 MLNARLEELRQSA
+338 MMHARLEELRQSA
-351 NPPFI
+351 NPPYI
-356 AAAAEES
+356 QAASGDS

-368 KTTKAFAGLAISKE
+368 KTTEAFVGMAVSKD
-382 DGIPTAISTLVREIE
+382 DGIPTALSTLVREIE

-403 FTSSEYARAKADYL
+403 FTASEYARAKADYL
-417 RALES
+417 LMLES
-422 AYNER
+422 AYKER
-427 DKMKNDEYVQEYVN
+427 DKMKNNQYVQEYVR
-441 HFLNNEPIPGIEAEY
+441 HFIDNEPIPGIEMEY
-456 AIMNQLVPNIPI
+456 TIMNQLAPNIPV

-478 LKDEN
+478 IKDEN
-483 IVINVFGP
+483 IVINIFGP
-491 DKEAM
+491 DKEGM

-504 LKILQ
+504 LDILNK
-509 DTKAEEITAYEDN
+509 TKAEEITAYVDK

-527 LMKEVPK
+527 LMKEAPK

-552 LSNGVRVVI
+552 LSNGVRVVV
-561 KNTDFKADEIRMTA
+561 KNTDFKADEIRMRA
-575 FSPGGNSVFG
+575 FSPGGTSVFG
-585 TNEPLQVKMLNSVA
+585 TKEALQIKMLNSVA

-620 VSISASIN
+620 ASVNASVSDLSE
-628 GLTERVSGSCS
+628 GLNGSCS

-645 LMQLV
+645 MLQLV
-650 YLTFT
+650 YLSFT
-655 APRMDDAAFESFKQ
+655 APRMDNDAFESFKQ
-669 RTKASFANQEANP
+669 RTKAALANQEADP
-682 MTALTDTL
+682 SMALTDTL
-690 QKELYGNHPMAGRI
+690 QREMYGNHPMAGRV
-704 KSEMIDQ
+704 KADMIDQ
-711 IDYNRIMEMYKDRFK
+711 TDYNRIMEMYKDRFK

-733 LFVGNIKLEEAKPL
+733 LFVGNINLEEAKPL

-761 ENFKDIEMDIRKG
+761 ENYQDIKLDIQKG
-774 THKNVFKK
+774 TRKNLFEK

-793 VISGHC
+793 IISGDC
-799 DFTPKNNL
+799 EYNLKNNL
-807 LMSML
+807 LMTML
-812 SQIMNMVYIETIREK
+812 SQTMSMVYLETVREK
-827 EGASYGVSAMG
+827 EGASYGVSAYG
-838 QMNCYP
+838 QLSRGI
-844 KPEANFQIY
+844 KDEALFQIY

-867 VMSELQKVGQ
+867 VMSELQKVAK
-877 EGPNPEHLAKVK
+877 EGPRPEHLAKVK
-889 EFMLKKHLEN
+889 EFLLKKHIEN

-907 NLLNEYYFSN
+907 GQLNNYYWYN
-917 IDMNT
+917 TDMNT
-922 NYEKLVNE
+922 NYEQLVNE
-930 MTAEDVKNF
+930 LTVEDVKNF

>member
-1 MVDFLSTIWF
+1 
-11 NMTNT
+11 MT
-16 PNNFSMIRI
+16 
-25 GKITAFFTLLCMA
+25 GKFKRLFTTLLVLGSVVIA
-38 LVSMAQQPQ
+38 SAQQQPQ
-47 MPSIPTDPNVRI
+47 MPPIPTDPNVRI
-59 GKLDNGLTYYI
+59 GKLENGLTYYI

-114 FPGKGIINWLESIG
+114 FPGKGIINWLETIG
-128 VKFGENLNAYT
+128 VRFGENLNAYT
-139 SIDETVYNIDNV
+139 SIDETVYNINNV
-151 PVIRDGIVDSCLLI
+151 PVMRDGIVDSCLLI

-177 KEIDNERG
+177 AEIDNERG

-208 AFEGSKYC
+208 AFEGSKYG
-216 HRLPIGTIEVID
+216 HRLPIGIIEVID

-235 RDYYEKW
+235 RDYYETW

-265 KEIFSPIKMPANAAE
+265 KELFSPIQMPANAPE
-280 RVYEQVPDNKE
+280 RKYEQVPDNKE

-301 QPTTMIYIWHKH
+301 QPSTMIYIWHKH
-313 PATPNEAKGNM
+313 PATPNEAKGNI

-330 YMFSMIES
+330 YMFSMISS
-338 MLNARLEELRQSA
+338 MMHARLEELRQSA

-356 AAAAEES
+356 QAASGDS

-368 KTTKAFAGLAISKE
+368 KTTEAFVGMAVSKD
-382 DGIPTAISTLVREIE
+382 DGIPTALSTLVREIE

-403 FTSSEYARAKADYL
+403 FTASEYARAKADYL
-417 RALES
+417 LMLES
-422 AYNER
+422 AYKER
-427 DKMKNDEYVQEYVN
+427 DKMKNNQYVQEYIR
-441 HFLNNEPIPGIEAEY
+441 HFIDNEPIPGIETEY
-456 AIMNQLVPNIPI
+456 ALMNQLAPNIPV

-478 LKDEN
+478 IKDEN
-483 IVINVFGP
+483 IVINIFGP
-491 DKEAM
+491 DKEGM

-504 LKILQ
+504 LDILNK
-509 DTKAEEITAYEDN
+509 TKAEEITAYVDK

-527 LMKEVPK
+527 LMKEAPK
-534 AGKIVKTEE
+534 AGKIVKAEE

-552 LSNGVRVVI
+552 LSNGVRVVL
-561 KNTDFKADEIRMTA
+561 KTTDFKADEIRMRA
-575 FSPGGNSVFG
+575 FSPGGTSVFG
-585 TNEPLQVKMLNSVA
+585 TKEALQLKMLNSVA

-620 VSISASIN
+620 ATIGASVS
-628 GLTERVSGSCS
+628 GLSEGLNGSCS

-645 LMQLV
+645 LLQLT
-650 YLTFT
+650 YLSFT
-655 APRMDDAAFESFKQ
+655 APRMDEEAFESFKQ
-669 RTKASFANQEANP
+669 RTKASLANQEANP

-690 QKELYGNHPMAGRI
+690 QMEMYGDHPLAGRV
-704 KSEMIDQ
+704 KAEMIDQ
-711 IDYNRIMEMYKDRFK
+711 LDYNRIMEMYKDRFK

-733 LFVGNIKLEEAKPL
+733 LFVGNINLEEAKPL

-761 ENFKDIEMDIRKG
+761 ENYQDIQLNIRKG
-774 THKNVFKK
+774 THKNLFEK
-782 QMETPKATVIS
+782 QMETPKATVLNI
-793 VISGHC
+793 ISGNYEYNL
-799 DFTPKNNL
+799 KNDL
-807 LMSML
+807 LMTML
-812 SQIMNMVYIETIREK
+812 SQTMSMVYLETVREK
-827 EGASYGVSAMG
+827 EGASYGVSAFG
-838 QMNCYP
+838 QLSRGI
-844 KPEANFQIY
+844 KDEALFQIY

-867 VMSELQKVGQ
+867 VMSELQKVAQ
-877 EGPNPEHLAKVK
+877 EGPRPEHLAKVK
-889 EFMLKKHLEN
+889 EFLLKKHIEDA
-899 VKENGYWL
+899 KENSYWL
-907 NLLNEYYFSN
+907 GQLNNYYWYKT
-917 IDMNT
+917 DMNT
-922 NYEKLVNE
+922 NYEKLVNDL
-930 MTAEDVKNF
+930 TVEDVKNF

-944 DQGNIIEVTMTAKEA
+944 DQGNIIEITMTAKEA

>member
-1 MVDFLSTIWF
+1 
-11 NMTNT
+11 MTN
-16 PNNFSMIRI
+16 FMKRL
-25 GKITAFFTLLCMA
+25 FTTF
-38 LVSMAQQPQ
+38 LVVGSVVLASAQQQPQ
-47 MPSIPTDPNVRI
+47 MPPIPIDPNVRI

-77 DRADFYIAQKVGS
+77 KRADFYIAQKVGS

-114 FPGKGIINWLESIG
+114 FPGKGIINWLETIG
-128 VKFGENLNAYT
+128 VRFGENLNAYT
-139 SIDETVYNIDNV
+139 SIDETVYNINNV
-151 PVIRDGIVDSCLLI
+151 PVTRDGIVDSCLLI
-165 LHDWANDLTLAE
+165 LHDWANDLTLDP

-208 AFEGSKYC
+208 AFEGSKYG

-265 KEIFSPIKMPANAAE
+265 KEIFSPIEMPANAAE

-313 PATPNEAKGNM
+313 PATPNEAKGQLS
-324 GYLVQN
+324 YLVQN
-330 YMFSMIES
+330 YMLSMIES
-338 MLNARLEELRQSA
+338 MLNARLEELRQGA

-356 AAAAEES
+356 NAGS
-363 DFLLA
+363 GNNDFLLA
-368 KTTKAFAGLAISKE
+368 KTVEAFAGIAISKD
-382 DGIPTAISTLVREIE
+382 DGIPTALATLIREIE

-403 FTSSEYARAKADYL
+403 FTTSEYARAKADYL
-417 RALES
+417 RGLES

-427 DKMKNDEYVQEYVN
+427 DKMKNNQYVQEYVR
-441 HFLNNEPIPGIEAEY
+441 HFIDNEPIPGIETEY
-456 AIMNQLVPNIPI
+456 ALMNQLAPNIPV

-478 LKDEN
+478 IKDEN
-483 IVINVFGP
+483 IVINIFGP
-491 DKEAM
+491 DKEGM

-504 LKILQ
+504 LDILNK
-509 DTKAEEITAYEDN
+509 TKAEEITAYVDK

-527 LMKEVPK
+527 LMKETPK

-552 LSNGVRVVI
+552 LSNGVRVVV
-561 KNTDFKADEIRMTA
+561 KNTDFKADEIRMRA
-575 FSPGGNSVFG
+575 FSPGGTSVFG
-585 TNEPLQVKMLNSVA
+585 TKEALQIKMLNAVA

-620 VSISASIN
+620 ASIN
-628 GLTERVSGSCS
+628 ASVSDLSEGLNGSCS

-645 LMQLV
+645 MLQLV
-650 YLTFT
+650 YLSFT
-655 APRMDDAAFESFKQ
+655 APRMDNDAFESFKQ
-669 RTKASFANQEANP
+669 RTKAALANQEADP
-682 MTALTDTL
+682 SMALTDTL
-690 QKELYGNHPMAGRI
+690 QREMYGNHPMAGRV
-704 KSEMIDQ
+704 KADMIDQ
-711 IDYNRIMEMYKDRFK
+711 TDYNRIMEMYKDRFK

-733 LFVGNIKLEEAKPL
+733 LFVGNINLEEAKPL

-761 ENFKDIEMDIRKG
+761 ENYQDIKLDIQKG
-774 THKNVFKK
+774 TRKNLFEK

-793 VISGHC
+793 IISGDC
-799 DFTPKNNL
+799 EYNLKNNL
-807 LMSML
+807 LMTML
-812 SQIMNMVYIETIREK
+812 SQTMSMVYLETVREK
-827 EGASYGVSAMG
+827 EGASYGVSAYG
-838 QMNCYP
+838 QLSRGT
-844 KPEANFQIY
+844 KDEAFFQIY

-867 VMSELQKVGQ
+867 VMTELQKVAN
-877 EGPNPEHLAKVK
+877 EGPRPEHLAKVK
-889 EFMLKKHLEN
+889 EFLLKKHIEN
-899 VKENGYWL
+899 TKENGYWL
-907 NLLNEYYFSN
+907 GQLNNYYWYN
-917 IDMNT
+917 TDMNT
-922 NYEKLVNE
+922 NYEQLVNE
-930 MTAEDVKNF
+930 LTVEDVKNF

>member
-1 MVDFLSTIWF
+1 
-11 NMTNT
+11 MTGMLKRL
-16 PNNFSMIRI
+16 F
-25 GKITAFFTLLCMA
+25 TALLILGSAVMA
-38 LVSMAQQPQ
+38 SAQQQPQ
-47 MPSIPTDPNVRI
+47 MPPIPTDPNVRI
-59 GKLDNGLTYYI
+59 GKLENGLTYYI

-77 DRADFYIAQKVGS
+77 NRADFYIAQKVGS

-114 FPGKGIINWLESIG
+114 FPGKGIINWLETIG
-128 VKFGENLNAYT
+128 VRFGENLNAYT
-139 SIDETVYNIDNV
+139 SIDETVYNINNV
-151 PVIRDGIVDSCLLI
+151 PVMRDGIVDSCLLI
-165 LHDWANDLTLAE
+165 LHDWANDLTLDP

-208 AFEGSKYC
+208 AFEGSKYG

-265 KEIFSPIKMPANAAE
+265 KEIFSPIEMPANPAE
-280 RVYEQVPDNKE
+280 RVYEAVPDNKE

-301 QPTTMIYIWHKH
+301 QPMTMIYIWHKH

-330 YMFSMIES
+330 YLFTMIES
-338 MLNARLEELRQSA
+338 MLNARLEELKQSA
-351 NPPFI
+351 EPPFI
-356 AAAAEES
+356 DAGS
-363 DFLLA
+363 GNNDFLLA
-368 KTTKAFAGLAISKE
+368 KTVEAFAGIAISKE
-382 DGIPTAISTLVREIE
+382 DGIPTALAAIIREIE

-403 FTSSEYARAKADYL
+403 FTASEYARAKAEYL
-417 RALES
+417 RMLES

-427 DKMKNDEYVQEYVN
+427 DKMKNNQYVQEYIR
-441 HFLNNEPIPGIEAEY
+441 HFIDNEPIPGIEMEY
-456 AIMNQLVPNIPI
+456 TIMNQLAPNIPV
-468 EAINSILPQL
+468 EAINSVLPQL
-478 LKDEN
+478 IKDEN
-483 IVINVFGP
+483 IVINIFGP
-491 DKEAM
+491 DKEGM

-504 LKILQ
+504 LDILNK
-509 DTKAEEITAYEDN
+509 TKAEEITAYVDK

-527 LMKEVPK
+527 LMKEAPK

-552 LSNGVRVVI
+552 LSNGVRVVV
-561 KNTDFKADEIRMTA
+561 KTTDFKADEIRMRA
-575 FSPGGNSVFG
+575 FSPGGTSVFG
-585 TNEPLQVKMLNSVA
+585 TKEALQLKMLNSVA

-620 VSISASIN
+620 ATIGATIS
-628 GLTERVSGSCS
+628 GLSEGLNGSCS

-645 LMQLV
+645 LLQLV
-650 YLTFT
+650 YLSFT
-655 APRMDDAAFESFKQ
+655 APRMDDAAFQSFKQ
-669 RTKASFANQEANP
+669 RTKASLANQEADP

-690 QKELYGNHPMAGRI
+690 QMEMYGNHPMAGRI
-704 KSEMIDQ
+704 KAEMIDQ

-733 LFVGNIKLEEAKPL
+733 LFVGNINLEEAKPL

-761 ENFKDIEMDIRKG
+761 ENYQDIKMDIRKG
-774 THKNVFKK
+774 AHKNLFTK
-782 QMETPKATVIS
+782 QMETPKATVLNI
-793 VISGHC
+793 ISGNC
-799 DFTPKNNL
+799 EYNLKNDL
-807 LMSML
+807 LMTML
-812 SQIMNMVYIETIREK
+812 SQTMSMVYLETVREK
-827 EGASYGVSAMG
+827 EGASYGVSAFG
-838 QMNCYP
+838 QLSRGV
-844 KPEANFQIY
+844 KDEAIFQIY

-867 VMSELQKVGQ
+867 VVSELQKVAQ
-877 EGPNPEHLAKVK
+877 EGPRPEHLAKVK
-889 EFMLKKHLEN
+889 EFLLKKHIEN
-899 VKENGYWL
+899 AKENGYWL
-907 NLLNEYYFSN
+907 GQLNSYYWHN
-917 IDMNT
+917 TDMNT
-922 NYEKLVNE
+922 DYEKLVNE
-930 MTAEDVKNF
+930 LGVEDVKNF

-944 DQGNIIEVTMTAKEA
+944 DQGNIIEITMTAK
-959 K
+959 

>member
-1 MVDFLSTIWF
+1 
-11 NMTNT
+11 MTSLIKRL
-16 PNNFSMIRI
+16 F
-25 GKITAFFTLLCMA
+25 TALLVLGSAVMA
-38 LVSMAQQPQ
+38 SAQQQ
-47 MPSIPTDPNVRI
+47 MPPIPIDPNVRI

-77 DRADFYIAQKVGS
+77 KRADFYIAQKVGS

-104 EHMCFNGTTN
+104 EHMCFNGTTH

-139 SIDETVYNIDNV
+139 SIDETVYNINNV

-165 LHDWANDLTLAE
+165 LHDWANDLTLDP

-208 AFEGSKYC
+208 AFEGSKYG

-242 YRPDQQGIVVVGDI
+242 YRPDQQGIIVVGDI

-265 KEIFSPIKMPANAAE
+265 KELFSPIEMPANPAE
-280 RVYEQVPDNKE
+280 RKYEQIPDNKE
-291 PIITIAKDKE
+291 PIIAIAKDKE
-301 QPTTMIYIWHKH
+301 QPVTMIYLLHKN
-313 PATPNEAKGNM
+313 PATPNEEKGNM
-324 GYLVQN
+324 GYLIQN
-330 YMFSMIES
+330 YMTNMISS
-338 MLNARLEELRQSA
+338 MLNARFSELIQSA

-356 AAAAEES
+356 NGGADYA

-368 KTTKAFAGLAISKE
+368 KTSKVFAGVAISKE
-382 DGIPTAISTLVREIE
+382 DGIPTAFSALVREIE

-403 FTSSEYARAKADYL
+403 FTASEYARAKADYL
-417 RALES
+417 RYLES

-427 DKMKNDEYVQEYVN
+427 DKMKNNQYVQEYVS
-441 HFLNNEPIPGIEAEY
+441 HFIDNEPIPGIENEY
-456 AIMNQLVPNIPI
+456 ALMNQLAPMIPV

-478 LKDEN
+478 VKDEN
-483 IVINVFGP
+483 IVITIFGP
-491 DKEAM
+491 DKEGM

-504 LKILQ
+504 LDIMNK
-509 DTKAEEITAYEDN
+509 TKAEEITAYVDK

-527 LMKEVPK
+527 LMKETPK
-534 AGKIVKTEE
+534 AGKIIKTEE

-552 LSNGVRVVI
+552 LSNGVRVVV
-561 KNTDFKADEIRMTA
+561 KNTDFKADEIRMRA
-575 FSPGGNSVFG
+575 FSPGGSSIFG
-585 TNEPLQVKMLNSVA
+585 TGEAIQVQMLNSVA

-620 VSISASIN
+620 VSIDAYVNNLSE
-628 GLTERVSGSCS
+628 GLGGSCS
-639 PKDLET
+639 PKDMET

-650 YLTFT
+650 YLSFT
-655 APRMDDAAFESFKQ
+655 SPRMDDAAFESFKT
-669 RTKASFANQEANP
+669 RTKASLVNQEADP
-682 MTALTDTL
+682 STALIDTL
-690 QKELYGNHPMAGRI
+690 QHEMYGNHPMATRF
-704 KSEMIDQ
+704 KANMVDQ
-711 IDYNRIMEMYKDRFK
+711 IDYNRIMDMYKNRFE

-733 LFVGNIKLEEAKPL
+733 LFVGNINLEEAKPL

-761 ENFKDIEMDIRKG
+761 ENFKDIQMDIRKG
-774 THKNVFKK
+774 NHKNTFEK
-782 QMETPKATVIS
+782 QLETPKATVIKI
-793 VISGHC
+793 ISG
-799 DFTPKNNL
+799 DIEFNLKNNL
-807 LMSML
+807 LMTML
-812 SQIMNMVYIETIREK
+812 SQTLDMVYIETVREK
-827 EGASYGVSAMG
+827 EGASYGVRVGG
-838 QMNCYP
+838 QLSRDI
-844 KPEANFQIY
+844 KDEALLEIF

-862 KMEQI
+862 KMEQL
-867 VMSELQKVGQ
+867 VMTELQKVTKD
-877 EGPNPEHLAKVK
+877 GPRPEHLAKVK
-889 EFMLKKHLEN
+889 EFLLKKHTEN
-899 VKENGYWL
+899 AKENGYWL
-907 NLLNEYYFSN
+907 SQLNSYYWYN

-922 NYEKLVNE
+922 NYEQLVNE
-930 MTAEDVKNF
+930 LTVEDVKNF

>member
-1 MVDFLSTIWF
+1 MKSFAKRIFSALLILSCAVLA
-11 NMTNT
+11 
-16 PNNFSMIRI
+16 S
-25 GKITAFFTLLCMA
+25 
-38 LVSMAQQPQ
+38 AQQPQ
-47 MPSIPTDPNVRI
+47 MPPIPTDPNVRI
-59 GKLDNGLTYYI
+59 GKLENGLTYYI

-77 DRADFYIAQKVGS
+77 KRADFYIAQKVGS
-90 ILEEENQ
+90 ILEEDNQ

-114 FPGKGIINWLESIG
+114 FPGKGIINWLETIG
-128 VKFGENLNAYT
+128 VRFGENLNAYT
-139 SIDETVYNIDNV
+139 SIEETVYNIDNV

-177 KEIDNERG
+177 AEIDNERG

-208 AFEGSKYC
+208 AMAGSKYG

-235 RDYYEKW
+235 RDYYEAW
-242 YRPDQQGIVVVGDI
+242 YRPDQQGIIVVGDI

-265 KEIFSPIKMPANAAE
+265 KELFSPIPMPANAPE
-280 RVYEQVPDNKE
+280 RKYEPVPDNKE
-291 PIITIAKDKE
+291 PIVTIAKDKE
-301 QPTTMIYIWHKH
+301 QPSTMIYLWHKH
-313 PATPNEAKGNM
+313 PATPNEAKGNI

-330 YMFSMIES
+330 YLFSMISS
-338 MLNARLEELRQSA
+338 MMHARLEELRQGA

-356 AAAAEES
+356 YAASGDS
-363 DFLLA
+363 DFLMA
-368 KTTKAFAGLAISKE
+368 KTTEAYVGMAMSKD
-382 DGIPTAISTLVREIE
+382 DGIPTALAALVREIE

-403 FTSSEYARAKADYL
+403 FTASEYARAKADYL
-417 RALES
+417 RELES

-427 DKMKNDEYVQEYVN
+427 DKMKNDEYVEEYVR
-441 HFLNNEPIPGIEAEY
+441 HFIDNEPIPGIETEY
-456 AIMNQLVPNIPI
+456 AIMNQLVPNIPV

-478 LKDEN
+478 IKDEN
-483 IVINVFGP
+483 IVINIFGP
-491 DKEAM
+491 DKEGM

-504 LKILQ
+504 LDVLKK
-509 DTKAEEITAYEDN
+509 TKAEEITAYEDK

-527 LMKEVPK
+527 LLKEAPQ

-552 LSNGVRVVI
+552 LSNGVRVVV
-561 KNTDFKADEIRMTA
+561 KNTDFKADDIRMRA
-575 FSPGGNSVFG
+575 YSPGGTSIFG
-585 TNEPLQVKMLNSVA
+585 TNEFIQIKMLNSVA
-599 GLGGLGNFSN
+599 SLGGLGNFSS

-620 VSISASIN
+620 ASVGAIV
-628 GLTERVSGSCS
+628 GSQTEILSGYCS

-650 YLTFT
+650 YLSFT

-669 RTKASFANQEANP
+669 RTKASLANQEANP
-682 MTALTDTL
+682 MVALSDTL
-690 QKELYGNHPMAGRI
+690 QKEMYGNHPMAKRF
-704 KSEMIDQ
+704 KAEMVDQ

-733 LFVGNIKLEEAKPL
+733 LFVGNINLEEAKPL

-761 ENFKDIEMDIRKG
+761 ENYKDIKLDIQKG
-774 THKNVFKK
+774 AHKNVFEK

-793 VISGHC
+793 VISGNC
-799 DFTPKNNL
+799 EYNLKNEL
-807 LMSML
+807 LMTLLKQTMDL
-812 SQIMNMVYIETIREK
+812 VYTETIREK
-827 EGASYGVSAMG
+827 EGATYGVSTTGMVSR
-838 QMNCYP
+838 YP
-844 KPEANFQIY
+844 KDEALFQIY

-862 KMEQI
+862 KMEQL
-867 VMSELQKVGQ
+867 VMAELQKVAQ
-877 EGPNPEHLAKVK
+877 EGPRPEHLAKVK
-889 EFMLKKHLEN
+889 EFLLKKHLEN

-907 NLLNEYYFSN
+907 NKLNEYYWYNTDMDSN
-917 IDMNT
+917 YD
-922 NYEKLVNE
+922 KLLNE
-930 MTAEDVKNF
+930 ISVEDVKNF

>member
-1 MVDFLSTIWF
+1 
-11 NMTNT
+11 MTGMLKRL
-16 PNNFSMIRI
+16 F
-25 GKITAFFTLLCMA
+25 TALLILGSAVMA
-38 LVSMAQQPQ
+38 SAQQQPQ
-47 MPSIPTDPNVRI
+47 MPPIPTDPNVRI
-59 GKLDNGLTYYI
+59 GKLENGLTYYI

-114 FPGKGIINWLESIG
+114 FPGKGIINWLETIG
-128 VKFGENLNAYT
+128 VRFGENLNAYT
-139 SIDETVYNIDNV
+139 SIDETVYNINNV
-151 PVIRDGIVDSCLLI
+151 PVMRDGIVDSCLLI
-165 LHDWANDLTLAE
+165 LHDWANDLTLDP

-208 AFEGSKYC
+208 AFEGSKYG

-265 KEIFSPIKMPANAAE
+265 KEIFSPIEMPANPAE
-280 RVYEQVPDNKE
+280 RVYEAVPDNKE

-301 QPTTMIYIWHKH
+301 QPMTMIYIWHKH

-330 YMFSMIES
+330 YLFTMIES
-338 MLNARLEELRQSA
+338 MLNARLEELKQSA
-351 NPPFI
+351 EPPFI
-356 AAAAEES
+356 DAGS
-363 DFLLA
+363 GNNDFLLA
-368 KTTKAFAGLAISKE
+368 KTVEAFAGIAISKE
-382 DGIPTAISTLVREIE
+382 DGIPTALAAIIREIE

-403 FTSSEYARAKADYL
+403 FTASEYARAKAEYL
-417 RALES
+417 RMLES

-427 DKMKNDEYVQEYVN
+427 DKMKNNQYVQEYIR
-441 HFLNNEPIPGIEAEY
+441 HFIDNEPIPGIEMEY
-456 AIMNQLVPNIPI
+456 TIMNQLAPNIPV
-468 EAINSILPQL
+468 EAINSVLPQL
-478 LKDEN
+478 IKDEN
-483 IVINVFGP
+483 IVINIFGP
-491 DKEAM
+491 DKEGM

-504 LKILQ
+504 LDILNK
-509 DTKAEEITAYEDN
+509 TKAEEITAYVDK

-527 LMKEVPK
+527 LMKEAPK

-552 LSNGVRVVI
+552 LSNGVRVVV
-561 KNTDFKADEIRMTA
+561 KTTDFKADEIRMRA
-575 FSPGGNSVFG
+575 FSPGGTSIFG
-585 TNEPLQVKMLNSVA
+585 TKEALQLKMLNSVA

-620 VSISASIN
+620 ATIGATIS
-628 GLTERVSGSCS
+628 GLSEGLNGSCS

-645 LMQLV
+645 LLKLV
-650 YLTFT
+650 YLSFT
-655 APRMDDAAFESFKQ
+655 APRMDDAAFQSFKQ
-669 RTKASFANQEANP
+669 RTKASLANQEADP

-690 QKELYGNHPMAGRI
+690 QMEMYGNHPMAGRI
-704 KSEMIDQ
+704 KAEMIDQ

-733 LFVGNIKLEEAKPL
+733 LFVGNINLEEAKPL

-761 ENFKDIEMDIRKG
+761 ENYQDIKMDIRKG
-774 THKNVFKK
+774 AHKNLFTK
-782 QMETPKATVIS
+782 QMETPKATVLNI
-793 VISGHC
+793 ISGNC
-799 DFTPKNNL
+799 EYNLKNDL
-807 LMSML
+807 LMTML
-812 SQIMNMVYIETIREK
+812 SQTMSMVYLETVREK
-827 EGASYGVSAMG
+827 EGASYGVSAFG
-838 QMNCYP
+838 QLSRGV
-844 KPEANFQIY
+844 KDEAIFQIY

-867 VMSELQKVGQ
+867 VVSELQKVAQ
-877 EGPNPEHLAKVK
+877 EGPRPEHLAKVK
-889 EFMLKKHLEN
+889 EFLLKKHIEN
-899 VKENGYWL
+899 AKENGYWL
-907 NLLNEYYFSN
+907 GQLNSYYWHN
-917 IDMNT
+917 TDMNT
-922 NYEKLVNE
+922 DYEKLVNE
-930 MTAEDVKNF
+930 LGVEDVKNF

-944 DQGNIIEVTMTAKEA
+944 DQGNIIEITMTAK
-959 K
+959 

>member
-1 MVDFLSTIWF
+1 
-11 NMTNT
+11 MTGMLKRL
-16 PNNFSMIRI
+16 F
-25 GKITAFFTLLCMA
+25 TALLILGSAVMA
-38 LVSMAQQPQ
+38 SAQQQPQ
-47 MPSIPTDPNVRI
+47 MPPIPTDPNVRI
-59 GKLDNGLTYYI
+59 GKLENGLTYYI

-114 FPGKGIINWLESIG
+114 FPGKGIINWLETIG
-128 VKFGENLNAYT
+128 VRFGENLNAYT
-139 SIDETVYNIDNV
+139 SIDETVYNINNV
-151 PVIRDGIVDSCLLI
+151 PVMRDGIVDSCLLI
-165 LHDWANDLTLAE
+165 LHDWANDLTLDP

-208 AFEGSKYC
+208 AFEGSKYG

-265 KEIFSPIKMPANAAE
+265 KEIFSPIEMPANPAE
-280 RVYEQVPDNKE
+280 RVYEAVPDNKE

-301 QPTTMIYIWHKH
+301 QPMTMIYIWHKH

-330 YMFSMIES
+330 YLFTMIES
-338 MLNARLEELRQSA
+338 MLNARLEELKQSA
-351 NPPFI
+351 EPPFI
-356 AAAAEES
+356 DAGS
-363 DFLLA
+363 GNNDFLLA
-368 KTTKAFAGLAISKE
+368 KTVEAFAGIAISKE
-382 DGIPTAISTLVREIE
+382 DGIPTALAAIIREIE

-403 FTSSEYARAKADYL
+403 FTASEYARAKAEYL
-417 RALES
+417 RMLES

-427 DKMKNDEYVQEYVN
+427 DKMKNNQYVQEYIR
-441 HFLNNEPIPGIEAEY
+441 HFIDNEPIPGIEMEY
-456 AIMNQLVPNIPI
+456 TIMNQLAPNIPV
-468 EAINSILPQL
+468 EAINSVLPQL
-478 LKDEN
+478 IKDEN
-483 IVINVFGP
+483 IVINIFGP
-491 DKEAM
+491 DKEGM

-504 LKILQ
+504 LDILNK
-509 DTKAEEITAYEDN
+509 TKAEEITAYVDK

-527 LMKEVPK
+527 LMKEAPK

-552 LSNGVRVVI
+552 LSNGVRVVL
-561 KNTDFKADEIRMTA
+561 KTTDFKADEIRMRA
-575 FSPGGNSVFG
+575 FSPGGTSVFG
-585 TNEPLQVKMLNSVA
+585 TKEALQLKMLNSVA

-620 VSISASIN
+620 ATIGATVS
-628 GLTERVSGSCS
+628 GLSEGLNGSCS

-645 LMQLV
+645 LLQLA
-650 YLTFT
+650 YLSFT
-655 APRMDDAAFESFKQ
+655 APRMDEEAFESFKQ
-669 RTKASFANQEANP
+669 RTKASLANQEANP

-690 QKELYGNHPMAGRI
+690 QMEMYGDHPLAGRV
-704 KSEMIDQ
+704 KAEMIDQ
-711 IDYNRIMEMYKDRFK
+711 LDYNRIMEMYKDRFK

-733 LFVGNIKLEEAKPL
+733 LFVGNINLEEAKPL

-761 ENFKDIEMDIRKG
+761 ENYQDIQLNIRKG
-774 THKNVFKK
+774 THKNLFEK
-782 QMETPKATVIS
+782 QMETPKATVLNI
-793 VISGHC
+793 ISGNC
-799 DFTPKNNL
+799 EYNLKNDL
-807 LMSML
+807 LMTML
-812 SQIMNMVYIETIREK
+812 SQTMSMVYLETVREK
-827 EGASYGVSAMG
+827 EGASYGVSAFG
-838 QMNCYP
+838 QLSRGI
-844 KPEANFQIY
+844 KDEALFQIY

-867 VMSELQKVGQ
+867 VMSELQKVAQ
-877 EGPNPEHLAKVK
+877 EGPRPEHLAKVK
-889 EFMLKKHLEN
+889 EFLLKKHIEDA
-899 VKENGYWL
+899 KENSYWL
-907 NLLNEYYFSN
+907 GQLNNYYWYKT
-917 IDMNT
+917 DMNT
-922 NYEKLVNE
+922 DYEKLVNDL
-930 MTAEDVKNF
+930 TAEDVKNF

-944 DQGNIIEVTMTAKEA
+944 DQGNIIEITMTAKEA

>member
-1 MVDFLSTIWF
+1 MK
-11 NMTNT
+11 
-16 PNNFSMIRI
+16 RI
-25 GKITAFFTLLCMA
+25 KRILASFALLCMA
-38 LVSMAQQPQ
+38 IVSMAQQQPQ
-47 MPSIPTDPNVRI
+47 MPPIPTDPNVRI
-59 GKLDNGLTYYI
+59 GKLENGLTYYI

-77 DRADFYIAQKVGS
+77 KRADFYIAQKVGS

-114 FPGKGIINWLESIG
+114 FPGKGIINWLETIG
-128 VKFGENLNAYT
+128 VKFGQNLNAYT
-139 SIDETVYNIDNV
+139 SIDETVYNINNV

-165 LHDWANDLTLAE
+165 LHDWANDLTLDP

-208 AFEGSKYC
+208 AYQGGKYGN
-216 HRLPIGTIEVID
+216 RLPIGTIEVID

-235 RDYYEKW
+235 RDYYEAW

-265 KEIFSPIKMPANAAE
+265 KEMFSPIQMPANAPE
-280 RVYEQVPDNKE
+280 RKYEPVADNEE
-291 PIITIAKDKE
+291 PIVTIAKDKE
-301 QPTTMIYIWHKH
+301 QPSTMIYLWHKH
-313 PATPNEAKGNM
+313 DATPKEIKGTM
-324 GYLVQN
+324 AYLVQN
-330 YMFSMIES
+330 YMFSMISS

-356 AAAAEES
+356 MAVTQDT
-363 DFLLA
+363 DFLLS
-368 KTTKAFAGLAISKE
+368 KTKGAFVGMAASKD
-382 DGIPTAISTLVREIE
+382 DGIPTAISALVREIE

-403 FTSSEYARAKADYL
+403 FTASEYARAKADYL
-417 RALES
+417 RSLES

-427 DKMKNDEYVQEYVN
+427 DKMKNNEYVQEYVR
-441 HFLNNEPIPGIEAEY
+441 HFIDNEPIPGIETEY
-456 AIMNQLVPNIPI
+456 ALMNQLAPNIPV

-478 LKDEN
+478 ITDKN
-483 IVINVFGP
+483 IVINIFGP
-491 DKEAM
+491 DKEGM

-504 LKILQ
+504 LDILKN
-509 DTKAEEITAYEDN
+509 TKAEEITAYVDK

-527 LMKEVPK
+527 LMKETPK

-561 KNTDFKADEIRMTA
+561 KNTDFKADEIRMRA
-575 FSPGGNSVFG
+575 FSPGGTSVFG
-585 TNEPLQVKMLNSVA
+585 TKEALQLKMLNSVA

-620 VSISASIN
+620 ASISASVSDLSE
-628 GLTERVSGSCS
+628 GLSGSCS

-645 LMQLV
+645 MLQLA
-650 YLTFT
+650 YLSFT

-669 RTKASFANQEANP
+669 RTKAALANQEANP
-682 MTALTDTL
+682 MMALTDTL
-690 QKELYGNHPMAGRI
+690 QREMYGNHPMAGRV
-704 KSEMIDQ
+704 KAEMIDQ
-711 IDYNRIMEMYKDRFK
+711 INYNRIMEMYKDRFK

-733 LFVGNIKLEEAKPL
+733 LFVGNINLEEAKPL

-761 ENFKDIEMDIRKG
+761 ENFKDIQLDIRKG
-774 THKNVFKK
+774 ARKNLFEKK
-782 QMETPKATVIS
+782 METPKSTVLNT
-793 VISGHC
+793 ISGNC
-799 DFTPKNNL
+799 EYNLKNNL
-807 LMSML
+807 LMTML
-812 SQIMNMVYIETIREK
+812 SQTMSMVYLETIREK
-827 EGASYGVSAMG
+827 EGASYGVSAFG
-838 QMNCYP
+838 QLSRGT
-844 KPEANFQIY
+844 KDEAFFQIY

-867 VMSELQKVGQ
+867 VMAELQKVAQ
-877 EGPNPEHLAKVK
+877 VGPNPEHLAKVK
-889 EFMLKKHLEN
+889 EFLLKQHTEQ

-907 NLLNEYYFSN
+907 GQLNNFYWYN
-917 IDMNT
+917 VDMNT
-922 NYEKLVNE
+922 DYEKLVNE
-930 MTAEDVKNF
+930 LTVEDVKNF

-944 DQGNIIEVTMTAKEA
+944 DQGNIIEVTMTAEGTK
-959 K
+959 

>member
-1 MVDFLSTIWF
+1 MRRTIKRMMASF
-11 NMTNT
+11 
-16 PNNFSMIRI
+16 
-25 GKITAFFTLLCMA
+25 ALLCIA
-38 LVSMAQQPQ
+38 IISLAQQPQ
-47 MPSIPTDPNVRI
+47 MPPIPTDPNVRI
-59 GKLDNGLTYYI
+59 GKLENGLTYYI

-77 DRADFYIAQKVGS
+77 KRADFYIAQKVGS
-90 ILEEENQ
+90 ILEEDNQ

-114 FPGKGIINWLESIG
+114 FPGKGIINWLETIG
-128 VKFGENLNAYT
+128 VRFGENLNAYT
-139 SIDETVYNIDNV
+139 SIEETVYNIDNV

-177 KEIDNERG
+177 AEIDNERG

-208 AFEGSKYC
+208 AMAGSKYG

-235 RDYYEKW
+235 RDYYEAW
-242 YRPDQQGIVVVGDI
+242 YRPDQQGIIVVGDI

-265 KEIFSPIKMPANAAE
+265 KELFSPIPMPANAPE
-280 RVYEQVPDNKE
+280 RKYEPVPDNKE
-291 PIITIAKDKE
+291 PIVTIAKDKE
-301 QPTTMIYIWHKH
+301 QPSTMIYLWHKH
-313 PATPNEAKGNM
+313 PATPNEAKGNI

-330 YMFSMIES
+330 YLFSMISS
-338 MLNARLEELRQSA
+338 MMHARLEELRQGA

-356 AAAAEES
+356 YAASGDS
-363 DFLLA
+363 DFLMA
-368 KTTKAFAGLAISKE
+368 KTTEAYVGMAMSKD
-382 DGIPTAISTLVREIE
+382 DGIPTALAALVREIE

-403 FTSSEYARAKADYL
+403 FTASEYARAKADYL
-417 RALES
+417 RELES

-427 DKMKNDEYVQEYVN
+427 DKMKNDEYVEEYVR
-441 HFLNNEPIPGIEAEY
+441 HFIDNEPIPGIETEY
-456 AIMNQLVPNIPI
+456 AIMNQLVPNIPV

-478 LKDEN
+478 IKDEN
-483 IVINVFGP
+483 IVINIFGP
-491 DKEAM
+491 DKEGM

-504 LKILQ
+504 LDVLKK
-509 DTKAEEITAYEDN
+509 TKAEEITAYEDK

-527 LMKEVPK
+527 LLKEAPQ

-552 LSNGVRVVI
+552 LSNGVRVVV
-561 KNTDFKADEIRMTA
+561 KNTDFKADDIRMRA
-575 FSPGGNSVFG
+575 YSPGGTSIFG
-585 TNEPLQVKMLNSVA
+585 TNEFIQIKMLNSVA
-599 GLGGLGNFSN
+599 SLGGLGNFSS

-620 VSISASIN
+620 ASVGAIV
-628 GLTERVSGSCS
+628 GSQTEILSGYCS

-650 YLTFT
+650 YLSFT

-669 RTKASFANQEANP
+669 RTKASLANQEANP
-682 MTALTDTL
+682 MVALSDTL
-690 QKELYGNHPMAGRI
+690 QKEMYGNHPMAKRF
-704 KSEMIDQ
+704 KAEMVDQ

-733 LFVGNIKLEEAKPL
+733 LFVGNINLEEAKPL

-761 ENFKDIEMDIRKG
+761 ENYKDIKLDIQKG
-774 THKNVFKK
+774 AHKNVFEK

-793 VISGHC
+793 VISGNC
-799 DFTPKNNL
+799 EYNLKNDL
-807 LMSML
+807 LMTLLKQTMDL
-812 SQIMNMVYIETIREK
+812 VYTETIREK
-827 EGASYGVSAMG
+827 EGATYGVSTTGMVSR
-838 QMNCYP
+838 YP
-844 KPEANFQIY
+844 KDEALFQIY

-862 KMEQI
+862 KMEQL
-867 VMSELQKVGQ
+867 VMAELQKVAQ
-877 EGPNPEHLAKVK
+877 EGPRPEHLAKVK
-889 EFMLKKHLEN
+889 EFLLKKHLEN

-907 NLLNEYYFSN
+907 NKLNEYYWYNTDMDSN
-917 IDMNT
+917 YD
-922 NYEKLVNE
+922 KLLNE
-930 MTAEDVKNF
+930 ISVEDVKNF

>member
-1 MVDFLSTIWF
+1 MKSFTKIL
-11 NMTNT
+11 
-16 PNNFSMIRI
+16 FSALILI
-25 GKITAFFTLLCMA
+25 SCAVMA
-38 LVSMAQQPQ
+38 SAQQQ
-47 MPSIPTDPNVRI
+47 MPPIPIDPNVRI

-77 DRADFYIAQKVGS
+77 KRADFYIAQKVGS
-90 ILEEENQ
+90 ILEEDNQ

-114 FPGKGIINWLESIG
+114 FPGKGIINWLETIG
-128 VKFGENLNAYT
+128 VRFGENLNAYT
-139 SIDETVYNIDNV
+139 SIEETVYNIDNV

-177 KEIDNERG
+177 AEIDNERG

-208 AFEGSKYC
+208 AMEGSKYG

-235 RDYYEKW
+235 RDYYKAW
-242 YRPDQQGIVVVGDI
+242 YRPDQQGIIVVGDI

-265 KEIFSPIKMPANAAE
+265 KELFSPIQMPANAPE
-280 RVYEQVPDNKE
+280 RKYEPVPDNKE
-291 PIITIAKDKE
+291 PIVTIAKDKE
-301 QPTTMIYIWHKH
+301 QPSTMIYLWHKH
-313 PATPNEAKGNM
+313 PATPNEAKGNI

-330 YMFSMIES
+330 YLFSMISS
-338 MLNARLEELRQSA
+338 MMHARLEELRQGA

-356 AAAAEES
+356 YAASGDS
-363 DFLLA
+363 DFLMA
-368 KTTKAFAGLAISKE
+368 KTTEAFVGMAMSKD
-382 DGIPTAISTLVREIE
+382 DGIPTALSALVREIE

-403 FTSSEYARAKADYL
+403 FTASEYARAKADYL
-417 RALES
+417 RELES

-427 DKMKNDEYVQEYVN
+427 DKMKNDEYVEEYVR
-441 HFLNNEPIPGIEAEY
+441 HFIDNEPIPGIETEY
-456 AIMNQLVPNIPI
+456 AIMNQLVPNIPV

-478 LKDEN
+478 IKDEN
-483 IVINVFGP
+483 IVINIFGP
-491 DKEAM
+491 DKEGM

-504 LKILQ
+504 LDVLKK
-509 DTKAEEITAYEDN
+509 TKAEEITAYEDK

-527 LMKEVPK
+527 LLKETPK

-552 LSNGVRVVI
+552 LSNGVRVVV
-561 KNTDFKADEIRMTA
+561 KNTDFKADDIRMRA
-575 FSPGGNSVFG
+575 YSPGGTSIFG
-585 TNEPLQVKMLNSVA
+585 TNEFIQIKMLNSVA
-599 GLGGLGNFSN
+599 SLGGLGNFSN

-620 VSISASIN
+620 ASVNAIV
-628 GLTERVSGSCS
+628 GSQTEILSGYCS

-650 YLTFT
+650 YLSFT

-669 RTKASFANQEANP
+669 RTKASLANQEANP

-690 QKELYGNHPMAGRI
+690 QKEMYGNHPMAKRF
-704 KSEMIDQ
+704 KAEMVDQ

-733 LFVGNIKLEEAKPL
+733 LFVGNINMEEAKPL

-761 ENFKDIEMDIRKG
+761 ENFKDIQMDIRKG
-774 THKNVFKK
+774 THKNVFEK
-782 QMETPKATVIS
+782 QMETPKAS
-793 VISGHC
+793 VISIISGNC
-799 DFTPKNNL
+799 EYNLKNDL
-807 LMSML
+807 LMTML
-812 SQIMNMVYIETIREK
+812 SQTMDMVYIETIREK
-827 EGASYGVSAMG
+827 EGATYGVSTTGMISR
-838 QMNCYP
+838 YP
-844 KPEANFQIY
+844 KDEAVFQIY

-862 KMEQI
+862 KMEQL
-867 VMSELQKVGQ
+867 VMAELQKVAQ
-877 EGPNPEHLAKVK
+877 EGPRPEHLAKVK
-889 EFMLKKHLEN
+889 EFLLKKHLEN

-907 NLLNEYYFSN
+907 NKLNEYYWYNTDMDSN
-917 IDMNT
+917 YD
-922 NYEKLVNE
+922 KLLNE
-930 MTAEDVKNF
+930 ITVEDVKNF

>member
-1 MVDFLSTIWF
+1 MKRFAKIL
-11 NMTNT
+11 
-16 PNNFSMIRI
+16 FSALILI
-25 GKITAFFTLLCMA
+25 SCAVMA
-38 LVSMAQQPQ
+38 SAQQQ
-47 MPSIPTDPNVRI
+47 MPPIPIDPNVRI

-77 DRADFYIAQKVGS
+77 KRADFYIAQKVGS
-90 ILEEENQ
+90 ILEEDNQ

-114 FPGKGIINWLESIG
+114 FPGKGIINWLETIG
-128 VKFGENLNAYT
+128 VRFGENLNAYT
-139 SIDETVYNIDNV
+139 SIEETVYNIDNV

-177 KEIDNERG
+177 AEIDNERG

-208 AFEGSKYC
+208 AMEGSKYG

-235 RDYYEKW
+235 RDYYEAW
-242 YRPDQQGIVVVGDI
+242 YRPDQQGIIVVGDI

-265 KEIFSPIKMPANAAE
+265 KELFSPIQMPANAPE
-280 RVYEQVPDNKE
+280 RKYEPVPDNKE
-291 PIITIAKDKE
+291 PIVTIAKDKE
-301 QPTTMIYIWHKH
+301 QPSTMIYLWHKH
-313 PATPNEAKGNM
+313 PATPNEAKGNI

-330 YMFSMIES
+330 YLFSMISS
-338 MLNARLEELRQSA
+338 MMHARLEELRQGA

-356 AAAAEES
+356 YAASGDS
-363 DFLLA
+363 DFLMA
-368 KTTKAFAGLAISKE
+368 KTTEAYVGMAMSKD
-382 DGIPTAISTLVREIE
+382 DGIPTALAALVREIE

-403 FTSSEYARAKADYL
+403 FTASEYARAKADYL
-417 RALES
+417 RELES

-427 DKMKNDEYVQEYVN
+427 DKMKNDEYVEEYVR
-441 HFLNNEPIPGIEAEY
+441 HFIDNEPIPGIETEY
-456 AIMNQLVPNIPI
+456 AIMNQLVPNIPV

-478 LKDEN
+478 IKDEN
-483 IVINVFGP
+483 IVINIFGP
-491 DKEAM
+491 DKEGM

-504 LKILQ
+504 LDVLKK
-509 DTKAEEITAYEDN
+509 TKAEEITAYEDK

-527 LMKEVPK
+527 LLKETPK

-552 LSNGVRVVI
+552 LSNGVRVVV
-561 KNTDFKADEIRMTA
+561 KNTDFKADDIRMRA
-575 FSPGGNSVFG
+575 YSPGGTSIFG
-585 TNEPLQVKMLNSVA
+585 TNEFIQIKMLNSVA
-599 GLGGLGNFSN
+599 SLGGLGNFSS

-620 VSISASIN
+620 ASVGAIV
-628 GLTERVSGSCS
+628 GSQTEILSGYCS

-650 YLTFT
+650 YLSFT

-669 RTKASFANQEANP
+669 RTKASLANQEANP

-690 QKELYGNHPMAGRI
+690 QKEMYGNHPMAKRF
-704 KSEMIDQ
+704 KAEMVDQ

-733 LFVGNIKLEEAKPL
+733 LFVGNINLEEAKPL

-761 ENFKDIEMDIRKG
+761 ENYKDIKLDIQKG
-774 THKNVFKK
+774 AHKNVFEK

-793 VISGHC
+793 VISGNC
-799 DFTPKNNL
+799 EYNLKNDL
-807 LMSML
+807 LMTLLKQTMDL
-812 SQIMNMVYIETIREK
+812 VYTETIREK
-827 EGASYGVSAMG
+827 EGATYGVSTTGMVSR
-838 QMNCYP
+838 YP
-844 KPEANFQIY
+844 KDEALFQIY

-862 KMEQI
+862 KMEQL
-867 VMSELQKVGQ
+867 VMAELQKVAQ
-877 EGPNPEHLAKVK
+877 EGPRPEHLAKVK
-889 EFMLKKHLEN
+889 EFLLKKHLEN

-907 NLLNEYYFSN
+907 NKLNEYYWYNTDMDSN
-917 IDMNT
+917 YD
-922 NYEKLVNE
+922 KLLNE
-930 MTAEDVKNF
+930 ISVEDVKNF

>member
-1 MVDFLSTIWF
+1 
-11 NMTNT
+11 
-16 PNNFSMIRI
+16 MIRI
-25 GKITAFFTLLCMA
+25 EKIVASLAFLCMT
-38 LVSMAQQPQ
+38 LVLMAQQPQ
-47 MPSIPTDPNVRI
+47 MPPIPTDPNVRI
-59 GKLDNGLTYYI
+59 GKLENGLTYYI

-77 DRADFYIAQKVGS
+77 NRADFYIAQKVGS
-90 ILEEENQ
+90 ILEEDNQ

-114 FPGKGIINWLESIG
+114 FPGKAMINWLESIG
-128 VKFGENLNAYT
+128 VRFGENLNAYT
-139 SIDETVYNIDNV
+139 SIEETVYNIDNV
-151 PVIRDGIVDSCLLI
+151 PVNRDGIVDSCLLI

-177 KEIDNERG
+177 AEIDNERG

-208 AFEGSKYC
+208 AMEGSKYG

-235 RDYYEKW
+235 RDYYEAW
-242 YRPDQQGIVVVGDI
+242 YRPDQQGIVVVGDV

-265 KEIFSPIKMPANAAE
+265 KELFSPIQMPANAPE
-280 RVYEQVPDNKE
+280 RKYEPVPDNKE

-301 QPTTMIYIWHKH
+301 QPSTMIYIWHKH
-313 PATPNEAKGNM
+313 PATPNEAKGNI

-330 YMFSMIES
+330 YLFSMISS
-338 MLNARLEELRQSA
+338 MMHARLEELRQAA

-356 AAAAEES
+356 QAASGDS

-368 KTTKAFAGLAISKE
+368 KTTEAFVGMAVSKD
-382 DGIPTAISTLVREIE
+382 DGIPTALAALVREIE

-427 DKMKNDEYVQEYVN
+427 DKMKNNEYVQEYVR
-441 HFLNNEPIPGIEAEY
+441 HFIDNEPIPGIENEY
-456 AIMNQLVPNIPI
+456 AIMNQLAPNIPV
-468 EAINSILPQL
+468 EAINQILPQL
-478 LKDEN
+478 ISDEN
-483 IVINVFGP
+483 IVINIFGP
-491 DKEAM
+491 DKEGM

-504 LKILQ
+504 LDILKK
-509 DTKAEEITAYEDN
+509 TKAEEITAYVDQ

-527 LMKEVPK
+527 LLKETPK

-552 LSNGVRVVI
+552 LSNGVRVVV
-561 KNTDFKADEIRMTA
+561 KNTDFKADEIRMGA
-575 FSPGGNSVFG
+575 FSPGGTSLFG
-585 TNEPLQVKMLNSVA
+585 TNEVLQVQMLNSVA

-620 VSISASIN
+620 VGISASVN
-628 GLTERVSGSCS
+628 GLTERLNGHCS

-650 YLTFT
+650 YLSFT
-655 APRMDDAAFESFKQ
+655 APRMDETAFDSFKQ
-669 RTKASFANQEANP
+669 RMKASLANQEANP
-682 MTALTDTL
+682 MTAFSDTL
-690 QKELYGNHPMAGRI
+690 QKEMYGNHPMAMRV
-704 KSEMIDQ
+704 KSDMIDQ

-733 LFVGNIKLEEAKPL
+733 LFVGNINLEEAKPL

-761 ENFKDIEMDIRKG
+761 ENFKDIEMNIQKG
-774 THKNVFKK
+774 VHKNVFEK
-782 QMETPKATVIS
+782 QLETPKATVLSI
-793 VISGHC
+793 ISGEC
-799 DFTPKNNL
+799 ELNPKNSL
-807 LMSML
+807 LMTML
-812 SQIMNMVYIETIREK
+812 SQTMDMVYIETIREK
-827 EGASYGVSAMG
+827 EGASYGVSTAG
-838 QMNCYP
+838 QMNMYP
-844 KPEANFQIY
+844 KAEAIFQIY

-867 VMSELQKVGQ
+867 VMSELQKVAQ
-877 EGPNPEHLAKVK
+877 EGPRPEHLAKVK
-889 EFMLKKHLEN
+889 EFLLKKHLEN
-899 VKENGYWL
+899 MKENGYWL
-907 NLLNEYYFSN
+907 NQLNEYYFCN
-917 IDMNT
+917 IDFNT

-930 MTAEDVKNF
+930 ITVEDVKNF

>member
-1 MVDFLSTIWF
+1 MKSFAKIL
-11 NMTNT
+11 
-16 PNNFSMIRI
+16 FSALILI
-25 GKITAFFTLLCMA
+25 SCAVMA
-38 LVSMAQQPQ
+38 SAQQQ
-47 MPSIPTDPNVRI
+47 MPPIPIDPNVRI

-77 DRADFYIAQKVGS
+77 KRADFYIAQKVGS
-90 ILEEENQ
+90 ILEEDNQ

-114 FPGKGIINWLESIG
+114 FPGKGIINWLETIG
-128 VKFGENLNAYT
+128 VRFGENLNAYT
-139 SIDETVYNIDNV
+139 SIEETVYNIDNV

-177 KEIDNERG
+177 AEIDNERG

-208 AFEGSKYC
+208 AMEGSKYG

-235 RDYYEKW
+235 RDYYEAW
-242 YRPDQQGIVVVGDI
+242 YRPDQQGIIVVGDI

-265 KEIFSPIKMPANAAE
+265 KELFSPIQMPANAPE
-280 RVYEQVPDNKE
+280 RKYEPVPDNKE
-291 PIITIAKDKE
+291 PIVTIAKDKE
-301 QPTTMIYIWHKH
+301 QPSTMIYLWHKH
-313 PATPNEAKGNM
+313 PATPNEAKGNI

-330 YMFSMIES
+330 YLFSTISS
-338 MLNARLEELRQSA
+338 MMHARLEELRQGA

-356 AAAAEES
+356 YAASGDS
-363 DFLLA
+363 DFLMA
-368 KTTKAFAGLAISKE
+368 KTTEAFVGMAMSKD
-382 DGIPTAISTLVREIE
+382 DGIPTALSALVREIE

-403 FTSSEYARAKADYL
+403 FTASEYARAKADYL
-417 RALES
+417 RELES

-427 DKMKNDEYVQEYVN
+427 DKMKNDEYVEEYVR
-441 HFLNNEPIPGIEAEY
+441 HFIDNEPIPGIETEY
-456 AIMNQLVPNIPI
+456 AIMNQLVPNIPV

-478 LKDEN
+478 IKDEN
-483 IVINVFGP
+483 IVINIFGP
-491 DKEAM
+491 DKEGM

-504 LKILQ
+504 LDVLKK
-509 DTKAEEITAYEDN
+509 TKAEEITAYEDK

-527 LMKEVPK
+527 LLKETPK

-552 LSNGVRVVI
+552 LSIGVRVVV
-561 KNTDFKADEIRMTA
+561 KNTDFKADDIRMRA
-575 FSPGGNSVFG
+575 YSPGGTSIFG
-585 TNEPLQVKMLNSVA
+585 TNEFIQIKMLNSVA
-599 GLGGLGNFSN
+599 SLGGLGNFSN

-620 VSISASIN
+620 ASVNAIV
-628 GLTERVSGSCS
+628 GSQTEILSGYCS

-650 YLTFT
+650 YLSFT

-669 RTKASFANQEANP
+669 RTKASLANQEANP
-682 MTALTDTL
+682 MVALSDTL
-690 QKELYGNHPMAGRI
+690 QKEMYGNHPMAKRF
-704 KSEMIDQ
+704 KAEMVDQ

-733 LFVGNIKLEEAKPL
+733 LFVGNINMEEAKPL

-761 ENFKDIEMDIRKG
+761 ENFKDIQMDIRKG
-774 THKNVFKK
+774 THKNVFEK

-793 VISGHC
+793 VISGNC
-799 DFTPKNNL
+799 EYNLKNDL
-807 LMSML
+807 LMTML
-812 SQIMNMVYIETIREK
+812 SQTMDMVYIETIREK
-827 EGASYGVSAMG
+827 EGATYGVSTTGMISR
-838 QMNCYP
+838 YP
-844 KPEANFQIY
+844 KDEAVFQIY

-862 KMEQI
+862 KMEQL
-867 VMSELQKVGQ
+867 VMAELQKVAK
-877 EGPNPEHLAKVK
+877 EGPRPEHLAKVK
-889 EFMLKKHLEN
+889 EFLLKKHLEN

-907 NLLNEYYFSN
+907 NKLNEYYWYNTDMDSN
-917 IDMNT
+917 YD
-922 NYEKLVNE
+922 KLLNE
-930 MTAEDVKNF
+930 ITVEDVKNF

>member
-1 MVDFLSTIWF
+1 M
-11 NMTNT
+11 
-16 PNNFSMIRI
+16 I
-25 GKITAFFTLLCMA
+25 GKLKKMFTLL
-38 LVSMAQQPQ
+38 LVMGSAVIASAQQQPQ
-47 MPSIPTDPNVRI
+47 MPPIPTDPNVRI
-59 GKLDNGLTYYI
+59 GKLENGLTYYI

-77 DRADFYIAQKVGS
+77 NRADFYIAQKVGS

-114 FPGKGIINWLESIG
+114 FPGKGIINWLETIG
-128 VKFGENLNAYT
+128 VRFGENLNAYT
-139 SIDETVYNIDNV
+139 SIDETVYNINNV

-165 LHDWANDLTLAE
+165 LHDWANDLTLDP

-208 AFEGSKYC
+208 AFEGSKYG

-228 NFPYQAL
+228 NFPHQAL
-235 RDYYEKW
+235 RDYYETW
-242 YRPDQQGIVVVGDI
+242 YRPDQQGVIVVGDI

-265 KEIFSPIKMPANAAE
+265 KEIFSPIKMPANAPE
-280 RVYEQVPDNKE
+280 RKYEQVPDNKE

-301 QPTTMIYIWHKH
+301 QPSTMIYIWHKH
-313 PATPNEAKGNM
+313 PATPNEAKGNI

-330 YMFSMIES
+330 YMFSMISS
-338 MLNARLEELRQSA
+338 MMHARLEELRQSA
-351 NPPFI
+351 NPPYI
-356 AAAAEES
+356 QAASGDS

-368 KTTKAFAGLAISKE
+368 KTTEAFVGMAVSKD
-382 DGIPTAISTLVREIE
+382 DGIPTALSTLVREIE

-417 RALES
+417 LMLES
-422 AYNER
+422 AYKER
-427 DKMKNDEYVQEYVN
+427 DKMKNNQYVQEYVR
-441 HFLNNEPIPGIEAEY
+441 HFIDNEPIPGIEMEY
-456 AIMNQLVPNIPI
+456 TIMNQLAPNIPV

-478 LKDEN
+478 IKDEN
-483 IVINVFGP
+483 IVINIFGP
-491 DKEAM
+491 DKEGM
-496 VYPTEAEI
+496 IYPTEAEI
-504 LKILQ
+504 LDILNK
-509 DTKAEEITAYEDN
+509 TKAEEITAYVDK

-527 LMKEVPK
+527 LMKETPK

-552 LSNGVRVVI
+552 LSNGVRVVV
-561 KNTDFKADEIRMTA
+561 KNTDFKADEIRMRA
-575 FSPGGNSVFG
+575 FSPGGTSVFG
-585 TNEPLQVKMLNSVA
+585 TKEALQIKMLNSVA

-620 VSISASIN
+620 ASVNASVSDLSE
-628 GLTERVSGSCS
+628 GLSGSCS

-645 LMQLV
+645 MLQLV
-650 YLTFT
+650 YLSFT
-655 APRMDDAAFESFKQ
+655 APRMDNDAFESFKQ
-669 RTKASFANQEANP
+669 RTKAALANQEADP
-682 MTALTDTL
+682 SMALTDTL
-690 QKELYGNHPMAGRI
+690 QREMYGNHPMAGRI
-704 KSEMIDQ
+704 KADMIDQ
-711 IDYNRIMEMYKDRFK
+711 TDYNRIMEMYKDRFK

-733 LFVGNIKLEEAKPL
+733 LFVGNINLEEAKPL

-761 ENFKDIEMDIRKG
+761 ENYQDIKLDIQKG
-774 THKNVFKK
+774 TRKNLFEK

-793 VISGHC
+793 IISGDC
-799 DFTPKNNL
+799 EYNLKNNL
-807 LMSML
+807 LMTML
-812 SQIMNMVYIETIREK
+812 SQTMSMVYLETVREK
-827 EGASYGVSAMG
+827 EGASYGVSAYG
-838 QMNCYP
+838 QLSRGI
-844 KPEANFQIY
+844 KDEAFFQIY

-867 VMSELQKVGQ
+867 VMTELQKVAQ
-877 EGPNPEHLAKVK
+877 DGPRPELLARVK
-889 EFMLKKHLEN
+889 EFLLKKHIEN
-899 VKENGYWL
+899 AKENGYWL
-907 NLLNEYYFSN
+907 GQLNNYYWYN
-917 IDMNT
+917 TDMNT
-922 NYEKLVNE
+922 NYEQLVNE
-930 MTAEDVKNF
+930 LTVEDVKNF

>member
-1 MVDFLSTIWF
+1 MKSFAKRIFSALLILSCAVLA
-11 NMTNT
+11 
-16 PNNFSMIRI
+16 S
-25 GKITAFFTLLCMA
+25 
-38 LVSMAQQPQ
+38 AQQPQ
-47 MPSIPTDPNVRI
+47 MPPIPTDPNVRI
-59 GKLDNGLTYYI
+59 GKLENGLTYYI
-70 RHNELPE
+70 RHNEKPE
-77 DRADFYIAQKVGS
+77 KRADFYIAQKVGS
-90 ILEEENQ
+90 ILEEDNQ

-114 FPGKGIINWLESIG
+114 FPGKGIINWLETIG
-128 VKFGENLNAYT
+128 VRFGENLNAYT
-139 SIDETVYNIDNV
+139 SIEETVYNIDNV

-177 KEIDNERG
+177 AEIDNERG

-208 AFEGSKYC
+208 AMAGSKYG

-235 RDYYEKW
+235 RDYYEAW
-242 YRPDQQGIVVVGDI
+242 YRPDQQGIIVVGDI

-265 KEIFSPIKMPANAAE
+265 KELFSPIPMPANAPE
-280 RVYEQVPDNKE
+280 RKYEPVPDNKE
-291 PIITIAKDKE
+291 PIVTIAKDKE
-301 QPTTMIYIWHKH
+301 QPSTMIYLWHKH
-313 PATPNEAKGNM
+313 PATPNEAKGNI

-330 YMFSMIES
+330 YLFSMISS
-338 MLNARLEELRQSA
+338 MMHARLEELRQGA

-356 AAAAEES
+356 YAASGDS
-363 DFLLA
+363 DFLMA
-368 KTTKAFAGLAISKE
+368 KTTEAYVGMAMSKD
-382 DGIPTAISTLVREIE
+382 DGIPTALAALVREIE

-403 FTSSEYARAKADYL
+403 FTASEYARAKADYL
-417 RALES
+417 RELES

-427 DKMKNDEYVQEYVN
+427 DKMKNDEYVEEYVR
-441 HFLNNEPIPGIEAEY
+441 HFIDNEPIPGIETEY
-456 AIMNQLVPNIPI
+456 AIMNQLVPNIPV

-478 LKDEN
+478 IKDEN
-483 IVINVFGP
+483 IVINIFGP
-491 DKEAM
+491 DKEGM

-504 LKILQ
+504 LDVLKK
-509 DTKAEEITAYEDN
+509 TKAEEITAYEDK

-527 LMKEVPK
+527 LLKEAPQ

-552 LSNGVRVVI
+552 LSNGVRVVV
-561 KNTDFKADEIRMTA
+561 KNTDFKADDIRMRA
-575 FSPGGNSVFG
+575 YSPGGTSIFG
-585 TNEPLQVKMLNSVA
+585 TNEFIQIKMLNSVA
-599 GLGGLGNFSN
+599 SLGGLGNFSS

-620 VSISASIN
+620 ASVGAIV
-628 GLTERVSGSCS
+628 GSQTEILSGYCS

-650 YLTFT
+650 YLSFT

-669 RTKASFANQEANP
+669 RTKASLANQEANP
-682 MTALTDTL
+682 MVALSDTL
-690 QKELYGNHPMAGRI
+690 QKEMYGNHPMAKRF
-704 KSEMIDQ
+704 KAEMVDQ

-733 LFVGNIKLEEAKPL
+733 LFVGNINLEEAKPL

-761 ENFKDIEMDIRKG
+761 ENYKDIKLDIQKG
-774 THKNVFKK
+774 AHKNVFEK

-793 VISGHC
+793 VISGNC
-799 DFTPKNNL
+799 EYNLKNDL
-807 LMSML
+807 LMTLLKQTMDL
-812 SQIMNMVYIETIREK
+812 VYTETIREK
-827 EGASYGVSAMG
+827 EGATYGVSTTGMVSR
-838 QMNCYP
+838 YP
-844 KPEANFQIY
+844 KDEALFQIY

-862 KMEQI
+862 KMEQL
-867 VMSELQKVGQ
+867 VMAELQKVAQ
-877 EGPNPEHLAKVK
+877 EGPRPEHLAKVK
-889 EFMLKKHLEN
+889 EFLLKKHLEN

-907 NLLNEYYFSN
+907 NKLNEYYWYNTDMDSN
-917 IDMNT
+917 YD
-922 NYEKLVNE
+922 KLLNE
-930 MTAEDVKNF
+930 ISVEDVKNF

>member
-1 MVDFLSTIWF
+1 M
-11 NMTNT
+11 
-16 PNNFSMIRI
+16 I
-25 GKITAFFTLLCMA
+25 GKLKKMFTLL
-38 LVSMAQQPQ
+38 LVMGSAVIASAQQQPQ
-47 MPSIPTDPNVRI
+47 MPPIPTDPNVRI
-59 GKLDNGLTYYI
+59 GKLENGLTYYI

-77 DRADFYIAQKVGS
+77 NRADFYIAQKVGS

-114 FPGKGIINWLESIG
+114 FPGKGIINWLETIG
-128 VKFGENLNAYT
+128 VRFGENLNAYT
-139 SIDETVYNIDNV
+139 SIDETVYNINNV

-165 LHDWANDLTLAE
+165 LHDWANDLTLDP

-208 AFEGSKYC
+208 AFEGSKYG

-235 RDYYEKW
+235 RDYYETW
-242 YRPDQQGIVVVGDI
+242 YRPDQQGVIVVGDI

-265 KEIFSPIKMPANAAE
+265 KEIFSPIKMPANAPE
-280 RVYEQVPDNKE
+280 RKYEQVPDNKE

-301 QPTTMIYIWHKH
+301 QPSTMIYIWHKH
-313 PATPNEAKGNM
+313 PATPNEAKGNI

-330 YMFSMIES
+330 YMFSMISS
-338 MLNARLEELRQSA
+338 MMHARLEELRQSA
-351 NPPFI
+351 NPPYI
-356 AAAAEES
+356 QAASGDS

-368 KTTKAFAGLAISKE
+368 KTTEAFVGMAVSKD
-382 DGIPTAISTLVREIE
+382 DGIPTALSTLVREIE

-403 FTSSEYARAKADYL
+403 FTASEYARAKADYL
-417 RALES
+417 LMLES
-422 AYNER
+422 AYKER
-427 DKMKNDEYVQEYVN
+427 DKMKNNQYVQEYVR
-441 HFLNNEPIPGIEAEY
+441 HFIDNEPIPGIEMEY
-456 AIMNQLVPNIPI
+456 TIMNQLAPNIPV

-478 LKDEN
+478 IKDEN
-483 IVINVFGP
+483 IVINIFGP
-491 DKEAM
+491 DKEGM

-504 LKILQ
+504 LDILNK
-509 DTKAEEITAYEDN
+509 TKAEEITAYVDK

-527 LMKEVPK
+527 LMKEAPK

-552 LSNGVRVVI
+552 LSNGVRVVM
-561 KNTDFKADEIRMTA
+561 KNTDFKADEIRMRA
-575 FSPGGNSVFG
+575 FSPGGTSVFG
-585 TNEPLQVKMLNSVA
+585 TKEALQIKMLNSVA

-620 VSISASIN
+620 ASVNASVSDLSE
-628 GLTERVSGSCS
+628 GLNGSCS

-645 LMQLV
+645 MLQLV
-650 YLTFT
+650 YLSFT
-655 APRMDDAAFESFKQ
+655 APRMDNDAFESFKQ
-669 RTKASFANQEANP
+669 RTKAAFSNQEADP
-682 MTALTDTL
+682 SMALTDTL
-690 QKELYGNHPMAGRI
+690 QREMYGNHPMAGRI
-704 KSEMIDQ
+704 KADMIDQ
-711 IDYNRIMEMYKDRFK
+711 TDYNRIMEMYKDRFK

-733 LFVGNIKLEEAKPL
+733 LFVGNINLEEAKPL

-761 ENFKDIEMDIRKG
+761 ENYQDIKLDIQKG
-774 THKNVFKK
+774 TRKNLFEK

-793 VISGHC
+793 IISGDC
-799 DFTPKNNL
+799 EYNLKNNL
-807 LMSML
+807 LMTML
-812 SQIMNMVYIETIREK
+812 SQTMSMVYLETVREK
-827 EGASYGVSAMG
+827 EGASYGVSAYG
-838 QMNCYP
+838 QLSRGI
-844 KPEANFQIY
+844 KDEALFQIY

-867 VMSELQKVGQ
+867 VMSELQKVAK
-877 EGPNPEHLAKVK
+877 EGPRPEHLAKVK
-889 EFMLKKHLEN
+889 EFLLKKHIEN

-907 NLLNEYYFSN
+907 GQLNNYYWYN
-917 IDMNT
+917 TDMNT
-922 NYEKLVNE
+922 NYEQLVNE
-930 MTAEDVKNF
+930 LTVEDVKNF

>member
-1 MVDFLSTIWF
+1 MKRMKV
-11 NMTNT
+11 
-16 PNNFSMIRI
+16 RI
-25 GKITAFFTLLCMA
+25 MATLALLCFAM
-38 LVSMAQQPQ
+38 VSMAQQQPQ
-47 MPSIPTDPNVRI
+47 MPPIPTDPNVRI
-59 GKLDNGLTYYI
+59 GKLENGLTYYI

-77 DRADFYIAQKVGS
+77 NRADFYIAQKVGS

-114 FPGKGIINWLESIG
+114 FPGKGIINWLETIG
-128 VKFGENLNAYT
+128 VRFGENLNAYT
-139 SIDETVYNIDNV
+139 SIDETVYNINNV
-151 PVIRDGIVDSCLLI
+151 PVMRDGIVDSCLLI
-165 LHDWANDLTLAE
+165 LHDWANDLTLDP

-208 AFEGSKYC
+208 AFEGSKYG

-265 KEIFSPIKMPANAAE
+265 KEIFSPIEMPANAAE

-301 QPTTMIYIWHKH
+301 QPSTVIYIWHKH

-330 YMFSMIES
+330 YLFTMIES
-338 MLNARLEELRQSA
+338 MLNARLEELKQSA
-351 NPPFI
+351 EPPFI
-356 AAAAEES
+356 DAGS
-363 DFLLA
+363 GNNDFLLA
-368 KTTKAFAGLAISKE
+368 KTVEAFAGIAISKE
-382 DGIPTAISTLVREIE
+382 DGIPTALAAIIREIE

-403 FTSSEYARAKADYL
+403 FTASEYARAKAEYL
-417 RALES
+417 RMLES

-427 DKMKNDEYVQEYVN
+427 DKMKNNQYVQEYIR
-441 HFLNNEPIPGIEAEY
+441 HFIDNEPIPGIEMEY
-456 AIMNQLVPNIPI
+456 TIMNQLAPNIPV
-468 EAINSILPQL
+468 EAINSVLPQL
-478 LKDEN
+478 IKDEN
-483 IVINVFGP
+483 IVINIFGP
-491 DKEAM
+491 DKEGM

-504 LKILQ
+504 LDILNK
-509 DTKAEEITAYEDN
+509 TKAEEITAYVDK

-527 LMKEVPK
+527 LMKEAPK

-552 LSNGVRVVI
+552 LSNGVRVVV
-561 KNTDFKADEIRMTA
+561 KTTDFKADEIRMRA
-575 FSPGGNSVFG
+575 FSPGGTSVFG
-585 TNEPLQVKMLNSVA
+585 TKEALQLKMLNSVA

-620 VSISASIN
+620 ATIGATIS
-628 GLTERVSGSCS
+628 GLSEGLNGSCS

-645 LMQLV
+645 LLQLV
-650 YLTFT
+650 YLSFT
-655 APRMDDAAFESFKQ
+655 APRMDDAAFQSFKQ
-669 RTKASFANQEANP
+669 RTKASLANQEADP

-690 QKELYGNHPMAGRI
+690 QMEMYGNHPMAGRI
-704 KSEMIDQ
+704 KAEMIDQ

-733 LFVGNIKLEEAKPL
+733 LFVGNINLEEAKPL

-761 ENFKDIEMDIRKG
+761 ENYQDIKMDIRKG
-774 THKNVFKK
+774 AHKNLFTK
-782 QMETPKATVIS
+782 QMETPKATVLNI
-793 VISGHC
+793 ISGNC
-799 DFTPKNNL
+799 EYNLKNDL
-807 LMSML
+807 LMTML
-812 SQIMNMVYIETIREK
+812 SQTMSMVYLETVREK
-827 EGASYGVSAMG
+827 EGASYGVSAFG
-838 QMNCYP
+838 QLSRGV
-844 KPEANFQIY
+844 KDEAIFQIY

-867 VMSELQKVGQ
+867 VVSELQKVAQ
-877 EGPNPEHLAKVK
+877 EGPRPEHLAKVK
-889 EFMLKKHLEN
+889 EFLLKKHIEN
-899 VKENGYWL
+899 AKENGYWL
-907 NLLNEYYFSN
+907 GQLNSYYWHN
-917 IDMNT
+917 TDMNT
-922 NYEKLVNE
+922 DYEKLVNE
-930 MTAEDVKNF
+930 LGVEDVKNF

-944 DQGNIIEVTMTAKEA
+944 DQGNIIEITMTAK
-959 K
+959 

>member
-1 MVDFLSTIWF
+1 
-11 NMTNT
+11 MTSYLKRL
-16 PNNFSMIRI
+16 F
-25 GKITAFFTLLCMA
+25 TALLIVGSAVMA
-38 LVSMAQQPQ
+38 SAQQQPQ
-47 MPSIPTDPNVRI
+47 MPPIPTDPNVRI
-59 GKLDNGLTYYI
+59 GKLANGLTYYI

-77 DRADFYIAQKVGS
+77 NRADFYIAQKVGS

-104 EHMCFNGTTN
+104 EHMCFNGTTH
-114 FPGKGIINWLESIG
+114 FPGKGIINWLETIG
-128 VKFGENLNAYT
+128 VRFGENLNAYT
-139 SIDETVYNIDNV
+139 SIDETVYNINNV

-165 LHDWANDLTLAE
+165 LHDWANDLTLDP

-208 AFEGSKYC
+208 AFEGSKYG

-242 YRPDQQGIVVVGDI
+242 YRPDQQGIIVVGDI

-265 KEIFSPIKMPANAAE
+265 KEIFSDIEMPANAAE

-291 PIITIAKDKE
+291 PIVTIAKDKE
-301 QPTTMIYIWHKH
+301 QPVTMIYLWHKH

-330 YMFSMIES
+330 YLFTMIES
-338 MLNARLEELRQSA
+338 MLNARLEELKQSA
-351 NPPFI
+351 EPPFI
-356 AAAAEES
+356 DAGS
-363 DFLLA
+363 GNNDFLLA
-368 KTTKAFAGLAISKE
+368 KTVEAFVGIAISKD
-382 DGIPTAISTLVREIE
+382 DGIPTALAAIAREIE

-403 FTSSEYARAKADYL
+403 FTASEYARAKADYL
-417 RALES
+417 RMLES

-427 DKMKNDEYVQEYVN
+427 DKMKNNQYVQEYVR
-441 HFLNNEPIPGIEAEY
+441 HFIDNEPIPGIEMEY
-456 AIMNQLVPNIPI
+456 TVMNQLAPNIPI

-478 LKDEN
+478 IKDEN
-483 IVINVFGP
+483 IVINIFGP
-491 DKEAM
+491 DKEGM

-504 LKILQ
+504 LDILNK
-509 DTKAEEITAYEDN
+509 TKAEEITAYVDK

-527 LMKEVPK
+527 LMKETPK

-543 GPFGSTALT
+543 GPYGSTALT
-552 LSNGVRVVI
+552 LSNGVRVVL
-561 KNTDFKADEIRMTA
+561 KSTDFKADEIRMRA
-575 FSPGGNSVFG
+575 FSPGGTSVFG
-585 TNEPLQVKMLNSVA
+585 TKEAIQLKMLNSVA

-620 VSISASIN
+620 ATIGATIS
-628 GLTERVSGSCS
+628 GLSEGLNGSCS

-645 LMQLV
+645 LLQLV
-650 YLTFT
+650 YLSFT
-655 APRMDDAAFESFKQ
+655 APRMDDAAFQSFKQ
-669 RTKASFANQEANP
+669 RTKASLENQEADP

-690 QKELYGNHPMAGRI
+690 QKEMYGNHPLAGRV
-704 KSEMIDQ
+704 KAEMIDQ

-733 LFVGNIKLEEAKPL
+733 LFVGNINLEEAKPL

-761 ENFKDIEMDIRKG
+761 ENYQDVKMDIRKG
-774 THKNVFKK
+774 AHKNLFEK
-782 QMETPKATVIS
+782 QMETPKATVLNI
-793 VISGHC
+793 ISGNC
-799 DFTPKNNL
+799 EYNLKNDL
-807 LMSML
+807 LMTML
-812 SQIMNMVYIETIREK
+812 SQTMSMVYLETVREK
-827 EGASYGVSAMG
+827 EGASYGVSAFG
-838 QMNCYP
+838 QLSRGV
-844 KPEANFQIY
+844 KDEAIFQIY

-867 VMSELQKVGQ
+867 VMSELQKVAQ
-877 EGPNPEHLAKVK
+877 EGPRPEHLAKVK
-889 EFMLKKHLEN
+889 EFLLKKHIEN
-899 VKENGYWL
+899 AKENGYWL
-907 NLLNEYYFSN
+907 GQLNNYYWYN
-917 IDMNT
+917 TDMNT
-922 NYEKLVNE
+922 DYEKLVNE
-930 MTAEDVKNF
+930 LSVEDVKKF

-944 DQGNIIEVTMTAKEA
+944 DQGNIIEITMTAKEA